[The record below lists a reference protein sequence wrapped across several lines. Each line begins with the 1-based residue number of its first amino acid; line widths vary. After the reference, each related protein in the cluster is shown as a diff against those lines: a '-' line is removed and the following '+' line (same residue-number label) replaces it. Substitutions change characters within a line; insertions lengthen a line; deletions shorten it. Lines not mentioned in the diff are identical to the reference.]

1 MKKRLLAIVMTM
13 AMALSLF
20 PVTALADGAD
30 TGSQPAGQVQEDPD
44 LGNTGGGGD
53 DPLPGDGPDEG
64 DDPTLP
70 GGGPDEGNDPTLPG
84 DGPDEGDDPS
94 LPEDKDPSLPPPN
107 NTIPMADLAVAAVDD
122 SVTMNG
128 TPYDSLSEALKA
140 VSSSENAVIS
150 LPSGEHTIDSVTFEN
165 GEHVTILGNGESETT
180 ISVNG
185 QVAFHLVNDDAS
197 LTLEDLTVVVNDNSK
212 NGARVVR
219 MVNGDDMSFSAENV
233 TFETPS
239 EAASTNNIALYINGA
254 WNESGLTQSSGVNVS
269 LTNFTYEDNSA
280 HSGLYFQNY
289 SDIDLS
295 VQQSSLTVDKYA
307 INIQANTAA
316 SIDISGCEI
325 QGWTAYYA
333 YSCNTNTTITDSILI
348 GINHFS
354 GPSNNFGTIV
364 LDGGELQDIPEGDS
378 GFGNTL
384 YITDSDIQAK
394 TTAGNYQ
401 VIVSCNY
408 GASANKIVFSDCTFQ
423 AEGTANGNDLIP
435 LYGSSGQGNQLIVDG
450 LSMNTDSE
458 NYLELIP
465 AAKIGDQ
472 GFGTLEAAVEAAD
485 GDTIVI
491 LTDVA
496 EDITIPKGKIL
507 TLDLNGQTLTNVSS
521 HTIVNQG
528 TLTILD
534 SAGGGVVDVVTH
546 GKAALYNYGTIT
558 EISGGMFTRSKET
571 QYPVSGGTAAN
582 SWYTVV
588 NGGVIEEIS
597 GGTFTT
603 GDGTSKALGN
613 LSSVIRNGVDDSAD
627 PHPGEIKLISGGT
640 FTGAANVLKNEPN
653 GKIGTITGGTFT
665 MDNQE
670 QHFWGGNN
678 VLQNYGTI
686 DSITGGAF
694 RAIGSSD
701 DGYLIAGQPNPAARY
716 GITNYGMI
724 GEMGGDV
731 SVSVAGNSRAVYVAY
746 SSSVGGTSS
755 LSITGGTYA
764 VTPAEGTE
772 QNTFPPAVIMANSA
786 QAALNIS
793 GGSFQ
798 GDIQTGTAHGLS
810 ISGGYFTA
818 DPTSY
823 LVSGKEAVA
832 SNQDG
837 YQYMVGTLALSQQTL
852 ALTKGGEAVL
862 SVNAE
867 PWGAVPASAVSWSS
881 DNEAVAAVDNGT
893 VTAAA
898 PGMATITAEVNGKSL
913 TCSVTVSYAGV
924 DGISLDRSALTLVSG
939 GSTALT
945 ATVSPSNADQT
956 VTWTSS
962 DEAVATVAQNGTVTA
977 VAAGEAII
985 TASAGAYRASCT
997 VTVTGADVDVLPST
1011 EPTETVDQLPDGLND
1026 EVKEAV
1032 NEAAGTVNA
1041 GSALSQAAQEQAG
1054 QLANSAEKDELLQ
1067 KGQSELGSEEIVLY
1081 TQTYL
1086 QVTTVDALTGT
1097 DGSINSVTLDI
1108 SPKGQVVASTAS
1120 TAGDINQGNSVVV
1133 KEIPQEDLNITGTA
1147 HVTLTLPDDFAS
1159 KTIYIKHQASNGR
1172 TYFYTAEADEG
1183 ANLTF
1188 STRHGFSPFTFSLTN
1203 EAAAQVEDVGYAD
1216 LQDAIDAVADGGTI
1230 TVLKDGLGTVTIQGS
1245 KTFTLVKGEDVD
1257 TLPTLVAAS
1266 GYRLTDHGNGSYTIS
1281 RRSSGGGSSGSATYT
1296 VSVDSSRHGDVTVS
1310 PKSASKGDT
1319 VTITVKPDDGYELD
1333 DLTVTDKD
1341 GDSIKLKDKG
1351 DGRFTFTMPAS
1362 KVTVEAV
1369 FTALEQEEEQPLF
1382 SDVAED
1388 DWYYDAVAYVA
1399 ENGIMSGTDG
1409 SRFSPNGTLTR
1420 AMLSQILYAM
1430 EDKPAVSGA
1439 ATFSD
1444 VAAGAWYSDA
1454 VNWTAAQGIVAG
1466 MGENSFAPD
1475 APVTR
1480 EQLSLILY
1488 GYARY
1493 KGYDT
1498 SASVSLSGYADRDSV
1513 AVWAADSM
1521 GWAVSEGLISG
1532 RPGGYLDPAG
1542 TATRAE
1548 VAQILMNFCEDLAR

>member
-13 AMALSLF
+13 AMALSLL

-53 DPLPGDGPDEG
+53 DPLPGDGPNEG

-84 DGPDEGDDPS
+84 DGPDEGNDPTLPGDGPDAGDAPS
-94 LPEDKDPSLPPPN
+94 LPGDENPVVLPTDDTQLYAGAAKVAVIGTTEYETLDAALSAAENDDTITLTDNAEISFSFPEGVKTLTIDLGKNTLTLTN
-107 NTIPMADLAVAAVDD
+107 NTSILLADGKSLTIQNGNLVSKPLENPTVTAFNIQSGSSIKLDNVTYDCTGSALYPQGNAAKVTVIDSTITADVYAVATNAGQTDNYDVVIDLKDSTFQARLPSELSKGDSCPVMINIPGKLTMDSCTVIGGRQGVLVRGGTAKISNTDIQLNATYIDGKDKYLDGNWGSGNEVPMAALVVGNRSNAYNYPTDCTL
-122 SVTMNG
+122 SNVTVTATSGYTG
-128 TPYDSLSEALKA
+128 TYVYGMSDEGREVTFNYDASTELGTLVTEGEVSTDNVEGSIGSYATISEALKA
-140 VSSSENAVIS
+140 GETSVKLLHDLSEDVVISEN
-150 LPSGEHTIDSVTFEN
+150 
-165 GEHVTILGNGESETT
+165 
-180 ISVNG
+180 
-185 QVAFHLVNDDAS
+185 
-197 LTLEDLTVVVNDNSK
+197 
-212 NGARVVR
+212 
-219 MVNGDDMSFSAENV
+219 
-233 TFETPS
+233 
-239 EAASTNNIALYINGA
+239 ST
-254 WNESGLTQSSGVNVS
+254 
-269 LTNFTYEDNSA
+269 
-280 HSGLYFQNY
+280 
-289 SDIDLS
+289 
-295 VQQSSLTVDKYA
+295 
-307 INIQANTAA
+307 
-316 SIDISGCEI
+316 
-325 QGWTAYYA
+325 
-333 YSCNTNTTITDSILI
+333 
-348 GINHFS
+348 
-354 GPSNNFGTIV
+354 
-364 LDGGELQDIPEGDS
+364 
-378 GFGNTL
+378 
-384 YITDSDIQAK
+384 
-394 TTAGNYQ
+394 
-401 VIVSCNY
+401 
-408 GASANKIVFSDCTFQ
+408 
-423 AEGTANGNDLIP
+423 
-435 LYGSSGQGNQLIVDG
+435 
-450 LSMNTDSE
+450 
-458 NYLELIP
+458 
-465 AAKIGDQ
+465 
-472 GFGTLEAAVEAAD
+472 
-485 GDTIVI
+485 
-491 LTDVA
+491 
-496 EDITIPKGKIL
+496 L

-528 TLTILD
+528 ALTILD

-755 LSITGGTYA
+755 LNITGGTYA

-823 LVSGKEAVA
+823 LVSGKDAVA

-898 PGMATITAEVNGKSL
+898 PGTATITAEVNGKSL

-962 DEAVATVAQNGTVTA
+962 DEAVATVAQDGTVTA

-1011 EPTETVDQLPDGLND
+1011 EPTETEDQLPDGLND

-1203 EAAAQVEDVGYAD
+1203 EAAAQVGDVGYAD

-1230 TVLKDGLGTVTIQGS
+1230 TVMRDGLGTVTIQGS

-1310 PKSASKGDT
+1310 PKSASKGTT

-1333 DLTVTDKD
+1333 ELTVTDKD

-1444 VAAGAWYSDA
+1444 VAAGAWYADA

>member
-13 AMALSLF
+13 AMALSLL

-53 DPLPGDGPDEG
+53 DPLPGDGPNEG

-84 DGPDEGDDPS
+84 DGPDEGNDPTLPGDGPDAGDAPS
-94 LPEDKDPSLPPPN
+94 LPGDENPVVLPTDDTQLYAGAAKVAVIGTTEYETLDAALSAAENDDTITLTDNAEISFSFPEGVKTLTIDLGKNTLTLTN
-107 NTIPMADLAVAAVDD
+107 NTSILLADGKSLTIQNGNLVSKPLENPTITAFNIQSGSSIKLDNVTYDCTGSALYPQGNAAKVTVIDSTITADVYAVATNAGQTDNYDVVIDLKDSTFQARLPSELSKGDSCPVMINIPGKLTMDSCTVIGGRQGVLVWGGTAKISNTDIQLNATYIDGKDKYLDGNWGSGNEVPMAALVVGNRSNAYNYPTDCTL
-122 SVTMNG
+122 SNVTVTATSGYTG
-128 TPYDSLSEALKA
+128 TYVYGMSDEGREVTFNYDASTELGTLVTKGEVSTDNVEGSIGSYATISEALKA
-140 VSSSENAVIS
+140 GETSVKLLHDLSEDVVISEN
-150 LPSGEHTIDSVTFEN
+150 
-165 GEHVTILGNGESETT
+165 
-180 ISVNG
+180 
-185 QVAFHLVNDDAS
+185 
-197 LTLEDLTVVVNDNSK
+197 
-212 NGARVVR
+212 
-219 MVNGDDMSFSAENV
+219 
-233 TFETPS
+233 
-239 EAASTNNIALYINGA
+239 ST
-254 WNESGLTQSSGVNVS
+254 
-269 LTNFTYEDNSA
+269 
-280 HSGLYFQNY
+280 
-289 SDIDLS
+289 
-295 VQQSSLTVDKYA
+295 
-307 INIQANTAA
+307 
-316 SIDISGCEI
+316 
-325 QGWTAYYA
+325 
-333 YSCNTNTTITDSILI
+333 
-348 GINHFS
+348 
-354 GPSNNFGTIV
+354 
-364 LDGGELQDIPEGDS
+364 
-378 GFGNTL
+378 
-384 YITDSDIQAK
+384 
-394 TTAGNYQ
+394 
-401 VIVSCNY
+401 
-408 GASANKIVFSDCTFQ
+408 
-423 AEGTANGNDLIP
+423 
-435 LYGSSGQGNQLIVDG
+435 
-450 LSMNTDSE
+450 
-458 NYLELIP
+458 
-465 AAKIGDQ
+465 
-472 GFGTLEAAVEAAD
+472 
-485 GDTIVI
+485 
-491 LTDVA
+491 
-496 EDITIPKGKIL
+496 L
-507 TLDLNGQTLTNVSS
+507 TLDLNGQALTNVSS

-755 LSITGGTYA
+755 LNITGGTYA

-823 LVSGKEAVA
+823 LVSGKDAVA

-898 PGMATITAEVNGKSL
+898 PGTATITAEVNGKSL

-962 DEAVATVAQNGTVTA
+962 DEAVATVAQDGTVTA

-1011 EPTETVDQLPDGLND
+1011 EPTETEDQLPDGLND

-1203 EAAAQVEDVGYAD
+1203 EAAAQVGDVGYAD

-1230 TVLKDGLGTVTIQGS
+1230 TVMKDGLGTVTIQGS

-1310 PKSASKGDT
+1310 PKSASKGTT

-1333 DLTVTDKD
+1333 ELTVTDKD

-1444 VAAGAWYSDA
+1444 VAAGAWYADA

>member
-13 AMALSLF
+13 AMALSLL

-53 DPLPGDGPDEG
+53 DPLPGDGPNEG

-84 DGPDEGDDPS
+84 DGPDEGNDPTLPGDGPDAGDAPS
-94 LPEDKDPSLPPPN
+94 LPGDENPVVLPTDDTQLYAGAAKVAVIGTTEYETLDAALSAAENDDTITLTDNAEISFSFPEGVKTLTIDLGKNTLTLTN
-107 NTIPMADLAVAAVDD
+107 NTSILLADGKSLTIQNGNLVSKPLENPTVTAFNIQSGSSIKLDNVTYDCTGSALYPQGNAAKVTVIDSTITADVYAVATNAGQTDNYDVVIDLKDSTFQARLPSELSKGDSCPVMINIPGKLTMDSCTVIGGRQGVLVRGGTAKISNTDIQLNATYIDGKDKYLDGNWGSGNEVPMAALVVGNRSNAYNYPTDCTL
-122 SVTMNG
+122 SNVTVTATSGYTG
-128 TPYDSLSEALKA
+128 TYVYGMSDEGREVTFNYDASTELGTLVTEGEVSTDNVEGSIGSYATISEALKA
-140 VSSSENAVIS
+140 GETSVKLLHDLSEDVVISEN
-150 LPSGEHTIDSVTFEN
+150 
-165 GEHVTILGNGESETT
+165 
-180 ISVNG
+180 
-185 QVAFHLVNDDAS
+185 
-197 LTLEDLTVVVNDNSK
+197 
-212 NGARVVR
+212 
-219 MVNGDDMSFSAENV
+219 
-233 TFETPS
+233 
-239 EAASTNNIALYINGA
+239 ST
-254 WNESGLTQSSGVNVS
+254 
-269 LTNFTYEDNSA
+269 
-280 HSGLYFQNY
+280 
-289 SDIDLS
+289 
-295 VQQSSLTVDKYA
+295 
-307 INIQANTAA
+307 
-316 SIDISGCEI
+316 
-325 QGWTAYYA
+325 
-333 YSCNTNTTITDSILI
+333 
-348 GINHFS
+348 
-354 GPSNNFGTIV
+354 
-364 LDGGELQDIPEGDS
+364 
-378 GFGNTL
+378 
-384 YITDSDIQAK
+384 
-394 TTAGNYQ
+394 
-401 VIVSCNY
+401 
-408 GASANKIVFSDCTFQ
+408 
-423 AEGTANGNDLIP
+423 
-435 LYGSSGQGNQLIVDG
+435 
-450 LSMNTDSE
+450 
-458 NYLELIP
+458 
-465 AAKIGDQ
+465 
-472 GFGTLEAAVEAAD
+472 
-485 GDTIVI
+485 
-491 LTDVA
+491 
-496 EDITIPKGKIL
+496 L

-528 TLTILD
+528 ALTILD

-755 LSITGGTYA
+755 LNITGGTYA

-823 LVSGKEAVA
+823 LVSGKDAVA

-898 PGMATITAEVNGKSL
+898 PGTATITAEVNGKSL

-962 DEAVATVAQNGTVTA
+962 DEAVATVAQDGTVTA

-1011 EPTETVDQLPDGLND
+1011 EPTETEDQLPDGLND

-1203 EAAAQVEDVGYAD
+1203 EAAAQVGDVGYAD

-1230 TVLKDGLGTVTIQGS
+1230 TVMKDGLGTVTIQGS

-1310 PKSASKGDT
+1310 PKSASKGTT

-1333 DLTVTDKD
+1333 ELTVTDKD

-1444 VAAGAWYSDA
+1444 VAAGAWYADA

>member
-13 AMALSLF
+13 AMALSLL

-30 TGSQPAGQVQEDPD
+30 IGSQPAGQVQEDPD

-53 DPLPGDGPDEG
+53 DPLPGDGPNEG
-64 DDPTLP
+64 D
-70 GGGPDEGNDPTLPG
+70 DPTLPG
-84 DGPDEGDDPS
+84 DGPDEGTDPTLPGDGPDKGNDPS
-94 LPEDKDPSLPPPN
+94 LPGDGPDAGDDPSVEGVLTAATSDAIAAIGDTEYTTLEEFANALKGIKSETETKVELLSDLVNYNYDKVVDLSLPSNVTLEGNN
-107 NTIPMADLAVAAVDD
+107 NTIEGNIKVTVQKDASNVTIQNAMFKDIHNNVDVG
-122 SVTMNG
+122 SGGNYGFNNKTGNLTAIYGSGLTG
-128 TPYDSLSEALKA
+128 TF
-140 VSSSENAVIS
+140 
-150 LPSGEHTIDSVTFEN
+150 TITGCTFEN
-165 GEHVTILGNGESETT
+165 V
-180 ISVNG
+180 
-185 QVAFHLVNDDAS
+185 DWDAIQITP
-197 LTLEDLTVVVNDNSK
+197 LK
-212 NGARVVR
+212 GA
-219 MVNGDDMSFSAENV
+219 
-233 TFETPS
+233 
-239 EAASTNNIALYINGA
+239 NI
-254 WNESGLTQSSGVNVS
+254 
-269 LTNFTYEDNSA
+269 
-280 HSGLYFQNY
+280 
-289 SDIDLS
+289 
-295 VQQSSLTVDKYA
+295 
-307 INIQANTAA
+307 
-316 SIDISGCEI
+316 
-325 QGWTAYYA
+325 
-333 YSCNTNTTITDSILI
+333 TITDNIFRTDAECQTVRFIHVESAQNTDFSICATRNKFFGVEALNQTGLEVYYPVNADKVNLSGNYMDAPMAVCI
-348 GINHFS
+348 GTGGTS
-354 GPSNNFGTIV
+354 YNNAWQKACPFKDEN
-364 LDGGELQDIPEGDS
+364 LDEDIMPIAMREVS
-378 GFGNTL
+378 
-384 YITDSDIQAK
+384 
-394 TTAGNYQ
+394 AGNR
-401 VIVSCNY
+401 
-408 GASANKIVFSDCTFQ
+408 
-423 AEGTANGNDLIP
+423 
-435 LYGSSGQGNQLIVDG
+435 LYLTEDEV
-450 LSMNTDSE
+450 
-458 NYLELIP
+458 
-465 AAKIGDQ
+465 
-472 GFGTLEAAVEAAD
+472 AAD
-485 GDTIVI
+485 GVKVLAGENCYDTISAAISAASGSSIQVK
-491 LTDVA
+491 LLNDLK
-496 EDITIPKGKIL
+496 EDITIPEGKTL
-507 TLDLNGQTLTNVSS
+507 TLDLNGQTLTNASS

-546 GKAALYNYGTIT
+546 GKAALYNKGAI
-558 EISGGMFTRSKET
+558 
-571 QYPVSGGTAAN
+571 P
-582 SWYTVV
+582 
-588 NGGVIEEIS
+588 EIS
-597 GGTFTT
+597 GGTFTRSKEAGTTEGGNGNSWYTVYNAGTIEKIT
-603 GDGTSKALGN
+603 GGTFENSGTF
-613 LSSVIRNGVDDSAD
+613 SSMLVNGWNN
-627 PHPGEIKLISGGT
+627 PGPAVQGYIGTISGGT
-640 FTGAANVLKNEPN
+640 FTGGSITIKNDDG
-653 GKIGTITGGTFT
+653 GKIDKICGDAVITNETQTAIQNTSTIGEISGGTISGGGRAIYNSSWKDGAEEYIGTITIKDGAVIKGGINNT
-665 MDNQE
+665 N
-670 QHFWGGNN
+670 WGGSSNT
-678 VLQNYGTI
+678 VTQFAKTTI
-686 DSITGGAF
+686 EGGK
-694 RAIGSSD
+694 ISGSLTD
-701 DGYLIAGQPNPAARY
+701 DG
-716 GITNYGMI
+716 
-724 GEMGGDV
+724 
-731 SVSVAGNSRAVYVAY
+731 
-746 SSSVGGTSS
+746 
-755 LSITGGTYA
+755 LSA
-764 VTPAEGTE
+764 
-772 QNTFPPAVIMANSA
+772 
-786 QAALNIS
+786 S
-793 GGSFQ
+793 GCQ
-798 GDIQTGTAHGLS
+798 IV

-823 LVSGKEAVA
+823 LVSGKDAVA

-898 PGMATITAEVNGKSL
+898 PGTATITAEVNGKSL

-962 DEAVATVAQNGTVTA
+962 DEAVATVAQDGTVTA

-1054 QLANSAEKDELLQ
+1054 QLADSAEKDELLQ

-1310 PKSASKGDT
+1310 PKSASKGTT

-1333 DLTVTDKD
+1333 ELTVTDKD

-1409 SRFSPNGTLTR
+1409 SCFSPNGTLTR

-1444 VAAGAWYSDA
+1444 VAAGAWYADA

>member
-13 AMALSLF
+13 AMALSLL

-53 DPLPGDGPDEG
+53 DPLPGDGPNEG

-84 DGPDEGDDPS
+84 DGPDAGDAPS
-94 LPEDKDPSLPPPN
+94 LPGDENPVVLPTDDTQLYAGAAKVAVIGTTEYETLDAALSAAENDDTITLTDNAEISFSFPEGVKTLTIDLGKNTLTLTN
-107 NTIPMADLAVAAVDD
+107 NTSILLADGKSLTIQNGNLVSKPLENPTVTAFNIQSGSSIKLDNVTYDCTGSALYPQGNAAKVTVIDSTITADVYAVATNAGQTDNYDVVIDLKDSTFQARLPSELSKGDSCPVMINIPGKLTMDSCTVIGGRQGVLVRGGTAKISNTDIQLNATYIDGKDKYLDGNWGSGNEVPMAALVVGNRSNAYNYPTDCTL
-122 SVTMNG
+122 SNVTVTATSGYTG
-128 TPYDSLSEALKA
+128 TYVYGMSDEGREVTFNYDASTELGTLVTEGEVSTDNVEGSIGSYATISEALKA
-140 VSSSENAVIS
+140 GETSVKLLHDLSEDVVISEN
-150 LPSGEHTIDSVTFEN
+150 
-165 GEHVTILGNGESETT
+165 
-180 ISVNG
+180 
-185 QVAFHLVNDDAS
+185 
-197 LTLEDLTVVVNDNSK
+197 
-212 NGARVVR
+212 
-219 MVNGDDMSFSAENV
+219 
-233 TFETPS
+233 
-239 EAASTNNIALYINGA
+239 ST
-254 WNESGLTQSSGVNVS
+254 
-269 LTNFTYEDNSA
+269 
-280 HSGLYFQNY
+280 
-289 SDIDLS
+289 
-295 VQQSSLTVDKYA
+295 
-307 INIQANTAA
+307 
-316 SIDISGCEI
+316 
-325 QGWTAYYA
+325 
-333 YSCNTNTTITDSILI
+333 
-348 GINHFS
+348 
-354 GPSNNFGTIV
+354 
-364 LDGGELQDIPEGDS
+364 
-378 GFGNTL
+378 
-384 YITDSDIQAK
+384 
-394 TTAGNYQ
+394 
-401 VIVSCNY
+401 
-408 GASANKIVFSDCTFQ
+408 
-423 AEGTANGNDLIP
+423 
-435 LYGSSGQGNQLIVDG
+435 
-450 LSMNTDSE
+450 
-458 NYLELIP
+458 
-465 AAKIGDQ
+465 
-472 GFGTLEAAVEAAD
+472 
-485 GDTIVI
+485 
-491 LTDVA
+491 
-496 EDITIPKGKIL
+496 L
-507 TLDLNGQTLTNVSS
+507 TLDLNGQTMTNVSS

-528 TLTILD
+528 ALTILD

-755 LSITGGTYA
+755 LNITGGTYA

-823 LVSGKEAVA
+823 LVSGKDAVA

-898 PGMATITAEVNGKSL
+898 PGTATITAEVNGKSL

-962 DEAVATVAQNGTVTA
+962 DEAVATVAQDGTVTA

-1011 EPTETVDQLPDGLND
+1011 EPTETEDQLPDGLND

-1203 EAAAQVEDVGYAD
+1203 EAAAQVGDVGYAD

-1230 TVLKDGLGTVTIQGS
+1230 TVMKDGLGTVTIQGS

-1310 PKSASKGDT
+1310 PKSASKGTT

-1333 DLTVTDKD
+1333 ELTVTDKD

-1444 VAAGAWYSDA
+1444 VAAGAWYADA

>member
-1 MKKRLLAIVMTM
+1 MVNYNYDKVVD
-13 AMALSLF
+13 LSL
-20 PVTALADGAD
+20 PSNVTL
-30 TGSQPAGQVQEDPD
+30 
-44 LGNTGGGGD
+44 
-53 DPLPGDGPDEG
+53 
-64 DDPTLP
+64 
-70 GGGPDEGNDPTLPG
+70 EGN
-84 DGPDEGDDPS
+84 
-94 LPEDKDPSLPPPN
+94 N
-107 NTIPMADLAVAAVDD
+107 NTIEGNIKVTVQKDASNVTIQNAMFKDIHNNVDVG
-122 SVTMNG
+122 SGGNYGFNNKTGNLTAIYGSGLTG
-128 TPYDSLSEALKA
+128 TF
-140 VSSSENAVIS
+140 
-150 LPSGEHTIDSVTFEN
+150 TITGCTFEN
-165 GEHVTILGNGESETT
+165 V
-180 ISVNG
+180 
-185 QVAFHLVNDDAS
+185 DWDAIQITP
-197 LTLEDLTVVVNDNSK
+197 LK
-212 NGARVVR
+212 GA
-219 MVNGDDMSFSAENV
+219 
-233 TFETPS
+233 
-239 EAASTNNIALYINGA
+239 NI
-254 WNESGLTQSSGVNVS
+254 
-269 LTNFTYEDNSA
+269 
-280 HSGLYFQNY
+280 
-289 SDIDLS
+289 
-295 VQQSSLTVDKYA
+295 
-307 INIQANTAA
+307 
-316 SIDISGCEI
+316 
-325 QGWTAYYA
+325 
-333 YSCNTNTTITDSILI
+333 TITDNIFRTDAECQTVRFIHVESAQNTDFSICATRNKFFGVEALNQTGLEVYYPVNADKVNLSGNYMDAPMAVCI
-348 GINHFS
+348 GTGGTS
-354 GPSNNFGTIV
+354 YNNAWQKACPFKDEN
-364 LDGGELQDIPEGDS
+364 LEEDIMPIAMREVS
-378 GFGNTL
+378 
-384 YITDSDIQAK
+384 
-394 TTAGNYQ
+394 AGNR
-401 VIVSCNY
+401 
-408 GASANKIVFSDCTFQ
+408 
-423 AEGTANGNDLIP
+423 
-435 LYGSSGQGNQLIVDG
+435 LYLTEDEV
-450 LSMNTDSE
+450 
-458 NYLELIP
+458 
-465 AAKIGDQ
+465 
-472 GFGTLEAAVEAAD
+472 AAD
-485 GDTIVI
+485 GVKVLAGENCYDTISAAISAASGSSIQVK
-491 LTDVA
+491 LLNDLK
-496 EDITIPKGKIL
+496 EDITIPEGKTL
-507 TLDLNGQTLTNVSS
+507 TLDLNGQTLTNASS

-546 GKAALYNYGTIT
+546 GKAALYNKGAI
-558 EISGGMFTRSKET
+558 
-571 QYPVSGGTAAN
+571 P
-582 SWYTVV
+582 
-588 NGGVIEEIS
+588 EIS
-597 GGTFTT
+597 GGTFTRSKEAGTTEGGNGNSWYTVYNAGTIEKIT
-603 GDGTSKALGN
+603 GGTFENSGTF
-613 LSSVIRNGVDDSAD
+613 SSMLVNGWNN
-627 PHPGEIKLISGGT
+627 PGPAVQGYIGTISGGT
-640 FTGAANVLKNEPN
+640 FTGGSITIKNDDG
-653 GKIGTITGGTFT
+653 GKIDKICGDAVITNETQTAIQNTSTIGEISGGTISGGGRAIYNSSWKDGAEEYIGTITIKDGAVIKGGINNT
-665 MDNQE
+665 N
-670 QHFWGGNN
+670 WGGSSNT
-678 VLQNYGTI
+678 VTQFAKTTI
-686 DSITGGAF
+686 EGGK
-694 RAIGSSD
+694 ISGSLTD
-701 DGYLIAGQPNPAARY
+701 DG
-716 GITNYGMI
+716 
-724 GEMGGDV
+724 
-731 SVSVAGNSRAVYVAY
+731 
-746 SSSVGGTSS
+746 
-755 LSITGGTYA
+755 LSA
-764 VTPAEGTE
+764 
-772 QNTFPPAVIMANSA
+772 
-786 QAALNIS
+786 S
-793 GGSFQ
+793 GCQ
-798 GDIQTGTAHGLS
+798 IV

-823 LVSGKEAVA
+823 LVSGKDAVA

-898 PGMATITAEVNGKSL
+898 PGTATITAEVNGKSL

-962 DEAVATVAQNGTVTA
+962 DEAVATVAQDGTVTA

-1011 EPTETVDQLPDGLND
+1011 EPTETEDQLPDGLND

-1041 GSALSQAAQEQAG
+1041 DSALSQAAQEQAG
-1054 QLANSAEKDELLQ
+1054 QLADSAEKDELLQ

-1203 EAAAQVEDVGYAD
+1203 EAAAQVGDVGYAD

-1296 VSVDSSRHGDVTVS
+1296 VSVDSSRHGDITVS
-1310 PKSASKGDT
+1310 PKSASKGTT

-1333 DLTVTDKD
+1333 ELTVTDKD

-1444 VAAGAWYSDA
+1444 VAAGAWYADA

>member
-13 AMALSLF
+13 AMALSLL

-53 DPLPGDGPDEG
+53 DPLPGDGPNEG
-64 DDPTLP
+64 DDPPLP
-70 GGGPDEGNDPTLPG
+70 GDGPDEGNDPTLPG
-84 DGPDEGDDPS
+84 DGPDEGNDPTLPGDGPDAGDAPS
-94 LPEDKDPSLPPPN
+94 LPGDENPVVLPTDDTQLYAGAAKVAVIGTTEYETLDAALSAAENDDTITLTDNAEISFSFPEGVKTLTIDLGKNTLTLTN
-107 NTIPMADLAVAAVDD
+107 NTSILLADGKSLTIQNGNLVSKPLENPTVTAFNIQSGSSIKLDNVTYDCTGSALYPQGNAAKVTVIDSTITADVYAVATNAGQTDNYDVVIDLKDSTFQARLPSELSKGDSCPVMINIPGKLTMDSCTVIGGRQGVLVRGGTAKISNTDIQLNATYIDGKDKYLDGNWGSGNEVPMAALVVGNRSNAYNYPTDCTL
-122 SVTMNG
+122 SNVTVTATSGYTG
-128 TPYDSLSEALKA
+128 TYVYGMSDEGREVTFNYDASTELGTLVTEGEVSTDNVEGSIGSYATISEALKA
-140 VSSSENAVIS
+140 GETSVKLLHDLSEDVVISEN
-150 LPSGEHTIDSVTFEN
+150 
-165 GEHVTILGNGESETT
+165 
-180 ISVNG
+180 
-185 QVAFHLVNDDAS
+185 
-197 LTLEDLTVVVNDNSK
+197 
-212 NGARVVR
+212 
-219 MVNGDDMSFSAENV
+219 
-233 TFETPS
+233 
-239 EAASTNNIALYINGA
+239 ST
-254 WNESGLTQSSGVNVS
+254 
-269 LTNFTYEDNSA
+269 
-280 HSGLYFQNY
+280 
-289 SDIDLS
+289 
-295 VQQSSLTVDKYA
+295 
-307 INIQANTAA
+307 
-316 SIDISGCEI
+316 
-325 QGWTAYYA
+325 
-333 YSCNTNTTITDSILI
+333 
-348 GINHFS
+348 
-354 GPSNNFGTIV
+354 
-364 LDGGELQDIPEGDS
+364 
-378 GFGNTL
+378 
-384 YITDSDIQAK
+384 
-394 TTAGNYQ
+394 
-401 VIVSCNY
+401 
-408 GASANKIVFSDCTFQ
+408 
-423 AEGTANGNDLIP
+423 
-435 LYGSSGQGNQLIVDG
+435 
-450 LSMNTDSE
+450 
-458 NYLELIP
+458 
-465 AAKIGDQ
+465 
-472 GFGTLEAAVEAAD
+472 
-485 GDTIVI
+485 
-491 LTDVA
+491 
-496 EDITIPKGKIL
+496 L
-507 TLDLNGQTLTNVSS
+507 TLDLNGQALTNVSS

-528 TLTILD
+528 ALTILD

-613 LSSVIRNGVDDSAD
+613 LSSVIRNGVDDSAV

-755 LSITGGTYA
+755 LNITGGTYA

-823 LVSGKEAVA
+823 LVSGKDAVA

-898 PGMATITAEVNGKSL
+898 PGTATITAEVNGKSL

-962 DEAVATVAQNGTVTA
+962 DEAVATVAQDGTVTA

-1011 EPTETVDQLPDGLND
+1011 EPTETEDQLPDGLDD

-1054 QLANSAEKDELLQ
+1054 QLADSAEKDELLQ

-1310 PKSASKGDT
+1310 PKSASKGTT

-1333 DLTVTDKD
+1333 ELTVTDKD

-1444 VAAGAWYSDA
+1444 VAAGAWYADA

>member
-13 AMALSLF
+13 AMALSLL

-30 TGSQPAGQVQEDPD
+30 ISSQPAGQVQEDPD

-53 DPLPGDGPDEG
+53 DPLPGDDPNEG

-70 GGGPDEGNDPTLPG
+70 GDGPDEGNDPTLPG
-84 DGPDEGDDPS
+84 DGPDEGNDPTLPGDGPDEGNDPSLPGDGPDAGDDPS
-94 LPEDKDPSLPPPN
+94 LPGDENPVVLPTDDTQLYAGAAKVAVIGTTEYETLDAALSAAENDDTITLTDNAEISFSFPEGVKTLTIDLGKNTLTLTN
-107 NTIPMADLAVAAVDD
+107 NTSILLADGKSLTIQNGNLVSKPLENPTVTAFNIQSGSSIKLDNVTYDCTGSALYPQGNAAKVTVIDSTITADVYAVATNEGQTDNYDVVIDLKDSTFQARLPSELSKGDSCPVMINIPGKLTMDSCTVIGGRQGVLVRGGTAKISNTDIQLNATYIDGKDKYLDGNWGSGNEVPMAALVVGNRSNAYNYPTDCTL
-122 SVTMNG
+122 SNVTVTATSGYTG
-128 TPYDSLSEALKA
+128 TYVYGMSDEGREVTFNYDASTELGTLVTEGEVSTDNVEGSIGSYATISEALKA
-140 VSSSENAVIS
+140 GETSVKLLHNISEDVVISEN
-150 LPSGEHTIDSVTFEN
+150 
-165 GEHVTILGNGESETT
+165 
-180 ISVNG
+180 
-185 QVAFHLVNDDAS
+185 
-197 LTLEDLTVVVNDNSK
+197 
-212 NGARVVR
+212 
-219 MVNGDDMSFSAENV
+219 
-233 TFETPS
+233 
-239 EAASTNNIALYINGA
+239 ST
-254 WNESGLTQSSGVNVS
+254 
-269 LTNFTYEDNSA
+269 
-280 HSGLYFQNY
+280 
-289 SDIDLS
+289 
-295 VQQSSLTVDKYA
+295 
-307 INIQANTAA
+307 
-316 SIDISGCEI
+316 
-325 QGWTAYYA
+325 
-333 YSCNTNTTITDSILI
+333 
-348 GINHFS
+348 
-354 GPSNNFGTIV
+354 
-364 LDGGELQDIPEGDS
+364 
-378 GFGNTL
+378 
-384 YITDSDIQAK
+384 
-394 TTAGNYQ
+394 
-401 VIVSCNY
+401 
-408 GASANKIVFSDCTFQ
+408 
-423 AEGTANGNDLIP
+423 
-435 LYGSSGQGNQLIVDG
+435 
-450 LSMNTDSE
+450 
-458 NYLELIP
+458 
-465 AAKIGDQ
+465 
-472 GFGTLEAAVEAAD
+472 
-485 GDTIVI
+485 
-491 LTDVA
+491 
-496 EDITIPKGKIL
+496 L

-528 TLTILD
+528 ALTILD

-755 LSITGGTYA
+755 LNITGGTYA

-823 LVSGKEAVA
+823 LVSGKDAVA

-898 PGMATITAEVNGKSL
+898 PGTATITAEVNGKSL

-962 DEAVATVAQNGTVTA
+962 DEAVATVAQDGTVTA

-1011 EPTETVDQLPDGLND
+1011 EPTETEDQLPDGLND

-1041 GSALSQAAQEQAG
+1041 DSALSQAAQEQAG
-1054 QLANSAEKDELLQ
+1054 QLADSAEKDELLQ

-1203 EAAAQVEDVGYAD
+1203 EAAAQVGDVGYAD

-1310 PKSASKGDT
+1310 PKSASKGTT

-1333 DLTVTDKD
+1333 ELTVTDKD

-1409 SRFSPNGTLTR
+1409 SCFSPNGTLTR

-1444 VAAGAWYSDA
+1444 VAAGAWYADA

>member
-13 AMALSLF
+13 AMALSLL

-30 TGSQPAGQVQEDPD
+30 IGSQPAGQVQEDPD

-53 DPLPGDGPDEG
+53 DPLPGDGPNEG
-64 DDPTLP
+64 DDPSLP
-70 GGGPDEGNDPTLPG
+70 GDGPDEGNDPTLPG
-84 DGPDEGDDPS
+84 DGPDEGNDPSLPGDGPDAGDDPS
-94 LPEDKDPSLPPPN
+94 LPGDENPVVLPTDDTQLYAGAAKVAVIGTTEYETLDAALSAAENDDTITLTDNAEISFSFPKSVKTLTIDLGKNTLTLTN
-107 NTIPMADLAVAAVDD
+107 NTSILLADGKSLTIQNGNLVSKPLENPTVTAFNIQSGSSIKLDNVTYDCTGSALYPQGKAAKVTVIDSTITADVYAVATNAGQTDNYDVVIDLKDSTFQARLPSELSKGDSCPVMINIPGKLTMDSCTVIGGRQGVLVRGGTAKISNTDIQLNATYIDGKDKYLDGNWGSGNEVPMAALVVGNRSNAYNYPTDCTL
-122 SVTMNG
+122 SNVTVTATSGYTG
-128 TPYDSLSEALKA
+128 TYVYGMSDEGREVTFNYDASTELGTLVTEGEVSTDNVEGSIGSYATISEALKA
-140 VSSSENAVIS
+140 GETSVKLLHNISEDVVISEN
-150 LPSGEHTIDSVTFEN
+150 
-165 GEHVTILGNGESETT
+165 
-180 ISVNG
+180 
-185 QVAFHLVNDDAS
+185 
-197 LTLEDLTVVVNDNSK
+197 
-212 NGARVVR
+212 
-219 MVNGDDMSFSAENV
+219 
-233 TFETPS
+233 
-239 EAASTNNIALYINGA
+239 ST
-254 WNESGLTQSSGVNVS
+254 
-269 LTNFTYEDNSA
+269 
-280 HSGLYFQNY
+280 
-289 SDIDLS
+289 
-295 VQQSSLTVDKYA
+295 
-307 INIQANTAA
+307 
-316 SIDISGCEI
+316 
-325 QGWTAYYA
+325 
-333 YSCNTNTTITDSILI
+333 
-348 GINHFS
+348 
-354 GPSNNFGTIV
+354 
-364 LDGGELQDIPEGDS
+364 
-378 GFGNTL
+378 
-384 YITDSDIQAK
+384 
-394 TTAGNYQ
+394 
-401 VIVSCNY
+401 
-408 GASANKIVFSDCTFQ
+408 
-423 AEGTANGNDLIP
+423 
-435 LYGSSGQGNQLIVDG
+435 
-450 LSMNTDSE
+450 
-458 NYLELIP
+458 
-465 AAKIGDQ
+465 
-472 GFGTLEAAVEAAD
+472 
-485 GDTIVI
+485 
-491 LTDVA
+491 
-496 EDITIPKGKIL
+496 L

-528 TLTILD
+528 ALTILD

-746 SSSVGGTSS
+746 SSSVGGTNS
-755 LSITGGTYA
+755 LNITGGTYA

-798 GDIQTGTAHGLS
+798 GDIQTGTTHGLS

-823 LVSGKEAVA
+823 LVSGKDAVA

-898 PGMATITAEVNGKSL
+898 PGTATITAEVNGKSL

-962 DEAVATVAQNGTVTA
+962 DEAVATVAQDGTVTA

-1011 EPTETVDQLPDGLND
+1011 KPTETEDQLPDGLND

-1041 GSALSQAAQEQAG
+1041 DSALSQAAQEQAG
-1054 QLANSAEKDELLQ
+1054 QLADSAEKDELLQ

-1444 VAAGAWYSDA
+1444 VAAGAWYADA

>member
-13 AMALSLF
+13 AMALSLL

-30 TGSQPAGQVQEDPD
+30 ISSQPAGQVQEDPD

-53 DPLPGDGPDEG
+53 DPLPGDDPNEG

-70 GGGPDEGNDPTLPG
+70 GDGPDEGNDPTLPG
-84 DGPDEGDDPS
+84 DGPDEGNDPSLPGDGPDAGDDPS
-94 LPEDKDPSLPPPN
+94 LPGDENPVVLPTDDTQLYAGAAKVAVIGTTEYETLDAALSAAENDDTITLTDNAEISFSFPEGVKTLTIDLGKNTLTLTN
-107 NTIPMADLAVAAVDD
+107 NTSILLADGKSLTIQNGNLVSKPLENPTVTAFNIQSGSSIKLDNVTYDCTGSALYPQGNAAKVTVIDSTITADVYAVATNAGQTDNYDVVIDLKDSTFQARLPSELSKGDSCPVMINIPGKLTMDSCTVIGGRQGVLVRGGTAKISNTDIQLNATYIDGKDKYLDGNWGSGNEVPMAALVVGNRSNAYNYPTDCTL
-122 SVTMNG
+122 SNVTVTATSGYTG
-128 TPYDSLSEALKA
+128 TYVYGMSDEGREVTFNYDASTELGTLVTEGEVSTDNVEGSIGSYATISEALKA
-140 VSSSENAVIS
+140 GETSVKLLHNISEDVVISEN
-150 LPSGEHTIDSVTFEN
+150 
-165 GEHVTILGNGESETT
+165 
-180 ISVNG
+180 
-185 QVAFHLVNDDAS
+185 
-197 LTLEDLTVVVNDNSK
+197 
-212 NGARVVR
+212 
-219 MVNGDDMSFSAENV
+219 
-233 TFETPS
+233 
-239 EAASTNNIALYINGA
+239 ST
-254 WNESGLTQSSGVNVS
+254 
-269 LTNFTYEDNSA
+269 
-280 HSGLYFQNY
+280 
-289 SDIDLS
+289 
-295 VQQSSLTVDKYA
+295 
-307 INIQANTAA
+307 
-316 SIDISGCEI
+316 
-325 QGWTAYYA
+325 
-333 YSCNTNTTITDSILI
+333 
-348 GINHFS
+348 
-354 GPSNNFGTIV
+354 
-364 LDGGELQDIPEGDS
+364 
-378 GFGNTL
+378 
-384 YITDSDIQAK
+384 
-394 TTAGNYQ
+394 
-401 VIVSCNY
+401 
-408 GASANKIVFSDCTFQ
+408 
-423 AEGTANGNDLIP
+423 
-435 LYGSSGQGNQLIVDG
+435 
-450 LSMNTDSE
+450 
-458 NYLELIP
+458 
-465 AAKIGDQ
+465 
-472 GFGTLEAAVEAAD
+472 
-485 GDTIVI
+485 
-491 LTDVA
+491 
-496 EDITIPKGKIL
+496 L

-528 TLTILD
+528 ALTILD

-640 FTGAANVLKNEPN
+640 FTGAANVLKNKPN

-755 LSITGGTYA
+755 LNITGGTYA

-823 LVSGKEAVA
+823 LVSGKDAVA

-898 PGMATITAEVNGKSL
+898 PGTATITAEVNGKSL

-962 DEAVATVAQNGTVTA
+962 DEAVATVAQDGTVTA

-1011 EPTETVDQLPDGLND
+1011 EPTETEDQLPDGLND

-1041 GSALSQAAQEQAG
+1041 DSALSQAAQEQAG
-1054 QLANSAEKDELLQ
+1054 QLADSAEKDELLQ

-1203 EAAAQVEDVGYAD
+1203 EAAAQVGDVGYAD

-1296 VSVDSSRHGDVTVS
+1296 VSVDSSRHGDITVS
-1310 PKSASKGDT
+1310 PKSASKGTT

-1333 DLTVTDKD
+1333 ELTVTDKD

-1444 VAAGAWYSDA
+1444 VAAGAWYADA

>member
-13 AMALSLF
+13 AMALSLL

-30 TGSQPAGQVQEDPD
+30 ISSQPAGQVQEDPD

-53 DPLPGDGPDEG
+53 DPLPGDDPNEG

-70 GGGPDEGNDPTLPG
+70 GDGPDEGNDPTLPG
-84 DGPDEGDDPS
+84 DGPDEGNDPSLPGDGPDAGDDPS
-94 LPEDKDPSLPPPN
+94 LPGDENPVVLPTDDTQLYAGAAKVAVIGTTEYETLDAALSAAENDDTITLTDNAEISFSFPEGVKTLTIDLGKNTLTLTNSTSILLADGKSLTIQNGNLVSKPLENPTVTAFNIQSGSSIKLDNVTYDCTGSALYPQGNAAKVTVIDSTITADVYAVATNAGQTDNYDVVIDLKDSTFQARLPSELSKGDSCPVMINIPGKLTMDSCTVIGGRQGVLVRGGTAKISNTDIQLNATYIDGKDKYLDGNWGSDN
-107 NTIPMADLAVAAVDD
+107 EVPMAALVVGNRSNAYNYPTDCTL
-122 SVTMNG
+122 SNVTVTATSGYTG
-128 TPYDSLSEALKA
+128 TYVYGMSDEGREVTFNYDASTELGTLVTEGEVSTDNVEGSIGSYATISEALKA
-140 VSSSENAVIS
+140 GETSVKLLHNISEDVVISEN
-150 LPSGEHTIDSVTFEN
+150 
-165 GEHVTILGNGESETT
+165 
-180 ISVNG
+180 
-185 QVAFHLVNDDAS
+185 
-197 LTLEDLTVVVNDNSK
+197 
-212 NGARVVR
+212 
-219 MVNGDDMSFSAENV
+219 
-233 TFETPS
+233 
-239 EAASTNNIALYINGA
+239 ST
-254 WNESGLTQSSGVNVS
+254 
-269 LTNFTYEDNSA
+269 
-280 HSGLYFQNY
+280 
-289 SDIDLS
+289 
-295 VQQSSLTVDKYA
+295 
-307 INIQANTAA
+307 
-316 SIDISGCEI
+316 
-325 QGWTAYYA
+325 
-333 YSCNTNTTITDSILI
+333 
-348 GINHFS
+348 
-354 GPSNNFGTIV
+354 
-364 LDGGELQDIPEGDS
+364 
-378 GFGNTL
+378 
-384 YITDSDIQAK
+384 
-394 TTAGNYQ
+394 
-401 VIVSCNY
+401 
-408 GASANKIVFSDCTFQ
+408 
-423 AEGTANGNDLIP
+423 
-435 LYGSSGQGNQLIVDG
+435 
-450 LSMNTDSE
+450 
-458 NYLELIP
+458 
-465 AAKIGDQ
+465 
-472 GFGTLEAAVEAAD
+472 
-485 GDTIVI
+485 
-491 LTDVA
+491 
-496 EDITIPKGKIL
+496 L

-528 TLTILD
+528 ALTILD

-755 LSITGGTYA
+755 LNITGGTYA

-823 LVSGKEAVA
+823 LVSGKDAVA

-898 PGMATITAEVNGKSL
+898 PGTATITAEVNGKSL

-962 DEAVATVAQNGTVTA
+962 DEAVATVAQDGTVTA

-1011 EPTETVDQLPDGLND
+1011 EPTETEDQLPDGLND

-1041 GSALSQAAQEQAG
+1041 DSALSQAAQEQAG
-1054 QLANSAEKDELLQ
+1054 QLADSAEKDELLQ

-1203 EAAAQVEDVGYAD
+1203 EAAAQVGDVGYAD

-1310 PKSASKGDT
+1310 PKSASKGTT

-1333 DLTVTDKD
+1333 ELTVTDKD

-1409 SRFSPNGTLTR
+1409 SCFSPNGTLTR

-1444 VAAGAWYSDA
+1444 VAAGAWYADA

>member
-13 AMALSLF
+13 AMALSLL
-20 PVTALADGAD
+20 PITALADSAD
-30 TGSQPAGQVQEDPD
+30 IGSQPAGQVQEDPD

-70 GGGPDEGNDPTLPG
+70 GDGPDEGNDPTLPG
-84 DGPDEGDDPS
+84 DGPDEGNDPS
-94 LPEDKDPSLPPPN
+94 LPGDGPDAGDDPSVEGVLTAAASDAIAAIGDAEYTTLEEFASALKGIESETKVELLSDLVNHNYDKVVDLSLPSNVTLEGNN
-107 NTIPMADLAVAAVDD
+107 NTIKGNIKVTVQKDASNVTIQNAMFKDIHNNVDVG
-122 SVTMNG
+122 SGGNYGFNNKTGNLTAIYGSGLTG
-128 TPYDSLSEALKA
+128 TF
-140 VSSSENAVIS
+140 
-150 LPSGEHTIDSVTFEN
+150 TITGCTFEN
-165 GEHVTILGNGESETT
+165 V
-180 ISVNG
+180 
-185 QVAFHLVNDDAS
+185 DWDAIQITP
-197 LTLEDLTVVVNDNSK
+197 LA
-212 NGARVVR
+212 GA
-219 MVNGDDMSFSAENV
+219 
-233 TFETPS
+233 
-239 EAASTNNIALYINGA
+239 NI
-254 WNESGLTQSSGVNVS
+254 
-269 LTNFTYEDNSA
+269 
-280 HSGLYFQNY
+280 
-289 SDIDLS
+289 
-295 VQQSSLTVDKYA
+295 
-307 INIQANTAA
+307 
-316 SIDISGCEI
+316 
-325 QGWTAYYA
+325 
-333 YSCNTNTTITDSILI
+333 TITDNIFRTDAECQTVRFIHVESAQNTDFSICATRNKFFGVEALNQTGLEVYYPVNADKVNLSGNYMDAPMAVCI
-348 GINHFS
+348 GTGGTS
-354 GPSNNFGTIV
+354 YNNAWQKACPFKDEN
-364 LDGGELQDIPEGDS
+364 LEEDIMPIAMREVS
-378 GFGNTL
+378 
-384 YITDSDIQAK
+384 
-394 TTAGNYQ
+394 AGNR
-401 VIVSCNY
+401 
-408 GASANKIVFSDCTFQ
+408 
-423 AEGTANGNDLIP
+423 
-435 LYGSSGQGNQLIVDG
+435 LYLTEDEV
-450 LSMNTDSE
+450 
-458 NYLELIP
+458 
-465 AAKIGDQ
+465 
-472 GFGTLEAAVEAAD
+472 AAD
-485 GDTIVI
+485 GVKVLAGENCYDTISAAISAASGSSIQVK
-491 LTDVA
+491 LLNDLK
-496 EDITIPKGKIL
+496 EDITIPEGKTL

-546 GKAALYNYGTIT
+546 GKAALYNYGTIK

-755 LSITGGTYA
+755 LTITGGTYA

-823 LVSGKEAVA
+823 LVSGKDAVA

-898 PGMATITAEVNGKSL
+898 PGTATITAEVNGKSL

-962 DEAVATVAQNGTVTA
+962 DEAVATVAQDGTVTA

-1011 EPTETVDQLPDGLND
+1011 EPTETEDQLPDGLND

-1041 GSALSQAAQEQAG
+1041 DSALSQAAQEQAG
-1054 QLANSAEKDELLQ
+1054 QLADSAEKDELLQ

-1310 PKSASKGDT
+1310 PKSASKGTT

-1333 DLTVTDKD
+1333 ELTVTDKD

-1430 EDKPAVSGA
+1430 EDKPAVSDA

-1444 VAAGAWYSDA
+1444 VAAGAWYADA

>member
-13 AMALSLF
+13 AMALSLL

-53 DPLPGDGPDEG
+53 DPLPGDGPNEG
-64 DDPTLP
+64 DDPPLP
-70 GGGPDEGNDPTLPG
+70 GDGPDEGNDPTLPG
-84 DGPDEGDDPS
+84 DGPDEGNDPTLPGDGPDAGDAPS
-94 LPEDKDPSLPPPN
+94 LPGDENPVVLPTDDTQLYAGAAKVAVIGTTEYETLDAALSAAENDDTITLTDNAEISFSFPEGVKTLTIDLGKNTLTLTN
-107 NTIPMADLAVAAVDD
+107 NTSILLADGKSLTIQNGNLVSKPLENPTVTAFNIQSGSSIKLDNVTYDCTGSALYPQGNAAKVTVIDSTITADVYAVATNAGQTDNYDVVIDLKDSTFQARLPSELSKGDSCPVMINIPGKLTMDSCTVIGGRQGVLVRGGTAKISNTDIQLNATYIDGKDKYLDGNWGSGNEVPMAALVVGNRSNAYNYPTDCTL
-122 SVTMNG
+122 SNVTVTATSGYTG
-128 TPYDSLSEALKA
+128 TYVYGMSDEGREVTFNYDASTELGTLVTKGEVSTDNVEGSIGSYATISEALKA
-140 VSSSENAVIS
+140 GETSVKLLHDLSEDVVISEN
-150 LPSGEHTIDSVTFEN
+150 
-165 GEHVTILGNGESETT
+165 
-180 ISVNG
+180 
-185 QVAFHLVNDDAS
+185 
-197 LTLEDLTVVVNDNSK
+197 
-212 NGARVVR
+212 
-219 MVNGDDMSFSAENV
+219 
-233 TFETPS
+233 
-239 EAASTNNIALYINGA
+239 ST
-254 WNESGLTQSSGVNVS
+254 
-269 LTNFTYEDNSA
+269 
-280 HSGLYFQNY
+280 
-289 SDIDLS
+289 
-295 VQQSSLTVDKYA
+295 
-307 INIQANTAA
+307 
-316 SIDISGCEI
+316 
-325 QGWTAYYA
+325 
-333 YSCNTNTTITDSILI
+333 
-348 GINHFS
+348 
-354 GPSNNFGTIV
+354 
-364 LDGGELQDIPEGDS
+364 
-378 GFGNTL
+378 
-384 YITDSDIQAK
+384 
-394 TTAGNYQ
+394 
-401 VIVSCNY
+401 
-408 GASANKIVFSDCTFQ
+408 
-423 AEGTANGNDLIP
+423 
-435 LYGSSGQGNQLIVDG
+435 
-450 LSMNTDSE
+450 
-458 NYLELIP
+458 
-465 AAKIGDQ
+465 
-472 GFGTLEAAVEAAD
+472 
-485 GDTIVI
+485 
-491 LTDVA
+491 
-496 EDITIPKGKIL
+496 L
-507 TLDLNGQTLTNVSS
+507 TLDLNGQALTNVSS

-528 TLTILD
+528 ALTILD

-772 QNTFPPAVIMANSA
+772 RNTFPPAVIMANSA

-798 GDIQTGTAHGLS
+798 GDIRTGATHALS

-823 LVSGKEAVA
+823 LADGKDAVA

-898 PGMATITAEVNGKSL
+898 PGTATITAEVNGKSL

-962 DEAVATVAQNGTVTA
+962 DEAVATVAQDGTVTA

-1011 EPTETVDQLPDGLND
+1011 EPTETEDQLPDGLND

-1041 GSALSQAAQEQAG
+1041 DSALSQAAQEQAG
-1054 QLANSAEKDELLQ
+1054 QLADSAEKDELLQ
-1067 KGQSELGSEEIVLY
+1067 KGQSELGSKEIVLY

-1097 DGSINSVTLDI
+1097 DGSINSITLDI

-1147 HVTLTLPDDFAS
+1147 HVTLTLPDDFAG
-1159 KTIYIKHQASNGR
+1159 KTVYIKHEASNGR
-1172 TYFYTAEADEG
+1172 TYFYTARANEAAE
-1183 ANLTF
+1183 LSFT
-1188 STRHGFSPFTFSLTN
+1188 TLHGFSPFTFSLTN
-1203 EAAAQVEDVGYAD
+1203 EAAAQVGDVGYAD

-1257 TLPTLVAAS
+1257 ALPTLVAAS

-1310 PKSASKGDT
+1310 PKSASKGTT

-1333 DLTVTDKD
+1333 ELTVTDKD

-1439 ATFSD
+1439 GTFSD

-1480 EQLSLILY
+1480 EQLSLILC

>member
-13 AMALSLF
+13 AMALSLL

-53 DPLPGDGPDEG
+53 DPLPGDGPNEG
-64 DDPTLP
+64 DDPPLP
-70 GGGPDEGNDPTLPG
+70 GDGPDEGNDPTLPG
-84 DGPDEGDDPS
+84 DGPDEGNDPTLPGDGPDAGDAPS
-94 LPEDKDPSLPPPN
+94 LPGDENPVVLPTDDTQLYAGAAKVAVIGTTEYETLDAALSAAENDDTITLTDNAEISFSFPEGVETLTIDLGKNTLTLTN
-107 NTIPMADLAVAAVDD
+107 NTSILLADGKSLTIQNGNLVSKPLENPTVTAFNIQSGSSIKLDNVTYDCTGSALYPQGNAAKVTVIDSTITADVYAVATNAGQTDNYDVVIDLKDSTFQARLPSELSKGDSCPVMINIPGKLTMDSCTVIGGRQGVLVRGRTAKISNTDIQLNATYIDGKDKYLDGNWGSGNEVPMAALVVGNRSNAYNYPTDCTL
-122 SVTMNG
+122 SNVTVTATSGYTG
-128 TPYDSLSEALKA
+128 TYVYGMSDEGREVTFNYDASTELGTLVTEGEVSTDNVEGSIGSYATISEALKA
-140 VSSSENAVIS
+140 GETSVKLLHDLSEDVVISEN
-150 LPSGEHTIDSVTFEN
+150 
-165 GEHVTILGNGESETT
+165 
-180 ISVNG
+180 
-185 QVAFHLVNDDAS
+185 
-197 LTLEDLTVVVNDNSK
+197 
-212 NGARVVR
+212 
-219 MVNGDDMSFSAENV
+219 
-233 TFETPS
+233 
-239 EAASTNNIALYINGA
+239 ST
-254 WNESGLTQSSGVNVS
+254 
-269 LTNFTYEDNSA
+269 
-280 HSGLYFQNY
+280 
-289 SDIDLS
+289 
-295 VQQSSLTVDKYA
+295 
-307 INIQANTAA
+307 
-316 SIDISGCEI
+316 
-325 QGWTAYYA
+325 
-333 YSCNTNTTITDSILI
+333 
-348 GINHFS
+348 
-354 GPSNNFGTIV
+354 
-364 LDGGELQDIPEGDS
+364 
-378 GFGNTL
+378 
-384 YITDSDIQAK
+384 
-394 TTAGNYQ
+394 
-401 VIVSCNY
+401 
-408 GASANKIVFSDCTFQ
+408 
-423 AEGTANGNDLIP
+423 
-435 LYGSSGQGNQLIVDG
+435 
-450 LSMNTDSE
+450 
-458 NYLELIP
+458 
-465 AAKIGDQ
+465 
-472 GFGTLEAAVEAAD
+472 
-485 GDTIVI
+485 
-491 LTDVA
+491 
-496 EDITIPKGKIL
+496 L
-507 TLDLNGQTLTNVSS
+507 TLDLNGQALTNVSS

-528 TLTILD
+528 ALTILD

-755 LSITGGTYA
+755 LNITGGTYA

-823 LVSGKEAVA
+823 LVSGKDAVA

-898 PGMATITAEVNGKSL
+898 PGTATITAEVNGKSL

-962 DEAVATVAQNGTVTA
+962 DEAVATVAQDGTVTA

-1011 EPTETVDQLPDGLND
+1011 EPTETEDQLPDGLDD

-1054 QLANSAEKDELLQ
+1054 QLADSAEKDELLQ

-1310 PKSASKGDT
+1310 PKSASKGTT

-1333 DLTVTDKD
+1333 ELTVTDKD

-1444 VAAGAWYSDA
+1444 VAAGAWYADA

>member
-13 AMALSLF
+13 AMALSLL

-53 DPLPGDGPDEG
+53 DPLPGDGPNEG

-84 DGPDEGDDPS
+84 DGPDEGNDPTLPGDGPDAGDAPS
-94 LPEDKDPSLPPPN
+94 LPGDENPVVLPTDDTQLYAGAAKVAVIGTTEYETLDAALSAAENDDTITLTDNAEISFSFPEGVKTLTIDLGKNTLTLTN
-107 NTIPMADLAVAAVDD
+107 NTSILLADGKSLTIQNGNLVSKPLENPTVTAFNIQSGSSIKLDNVTYDCTGSALYPQGNAAKVTVIDSTITADVYAVATNAGQTDNYDVVIDLKDSTFQARLPSELSKGDSCPVMINIPGKLTMDSCTVIGGRQGVLVRGGTAKISNTDIQLNATYIDGKDKYLDGNWGSGNEVPMAALVVGNRSNAYNYPTDCTL
-122 SVTMNG
+122 SNVTVTATSGYTG
-128 TPYDSLSEALKA
+128 TYVYGMSDEGREVTFNYDASTELGTLVTKGEVSTDNVEGSIGSYATISEALKA
-140 VSSSENAVIS
+140 GETSVKLLHDLSEDVVISEN
-150 LPSGEHTIDSVTFEN
+150 
-165 GEHVTILGNGESETT
+165 
-180 ISVNG
+180 
-185 QVAFHLVNDDAS
+185 
-197 LTLEDLTVVVNDNSK
+197 
-212 NGARVVR
+212 
-219 MVNGDDMSFSAENV
+219 
-233 TFETPS
+233 
-239 EAASTNNIALYINGA
+239 ST
-254 WNESGLTQSSGVNVS
+254 
-269 LTNFTYEDNSA
+269 
-280 HSGLYFQNY
+280 
-289 SDIDLS
+289 
-295 VQQSSLTVDKYA
+295 
-307 INIQANTAA
+307 
-316 SIDISGCEI
+316 
-325 QGWTAYYA
+325 
-333 YSCNTNTTITDSILI
+333 
-348 GINHFS
+348 
-354 GPSNNFGTIV
+354 
-364 LDGGELQDIPEGDS
+364 
-378 GFGNTL
+378 
-384 YITDSDIQAK
+384 
-394 TTAGNYQ
+394 
-401 VIVSCNY
+401 
-408 GASANKIVFSDCTFQ
+408 
-423 AEGTANGNDLIP
+423 
-435 LYGSSGQGNQLIVDG
+435 
-450 LSMNTDSE
+450 
-458 NYLELIP
+458 
-465 AAKIGDQ
+465 
-472 GFGTLEAAVEAAD
+472 
-485 GDTIVI
+485 
-491 LTDVA
+491 
-496 EDITIPKGKIL
+496 L
-507 TLDLNGQTLTNVSS
+507 TLDLNGQALTNVSS

-755 LSITGGTYA
+755 LNITGGTYA

-823 LVSGKEAVA
+823 LVSGKDAVA

-898 PGMATITAEVNGKSL
+898 PGTATITAEVNGKSL

-962 DEAVATVAQNGTVTA
+962 DEAVATVAQDGTVTA

-1011 EPTETVDQLPDGLND
+1011 EPTETEDQLPDGLND

-1203 EAAAQVEDVGYAD
+1203 EAAAQVGDVGYAD

-1310 PKSASKGDT
+1310 PKSASKGTT

-1333 DLTVTDKD
+1333 ELTVTDKD

-1444 VAAGAWYSDA
+1444 VAAGAWYADA

-1493 KGYDT
+1493 KGYDI

>member
-13 AMALSLF
+13 AMALSLL

-53 DPLPGDGPDEG
+53 DPLPGDGPNEG
-64 DDPTLP
+64 DDPPLP
-70 GGGPDEGNDPTLPG
+70 GDGPDEGNDPTLPG
-84 DGPDEGDDPS
+84 DGPDEGNDPTLPGDGPDAGDAPS
-94 LPEDKDPSLPPPN
+94 LPGDENPVVLPTDDTQLYAGAAKVAVIGTTEYETLDAALSAAENDDTITLTDNAEISFSFPEGVKTLTIDLGKNTLTLTN
-107 NTIPMADLAVAAVDD
+107 NTSILLADGKSLTIQNGNLVSKPLENPTVTAFNIQSGSSIKLDNVTYDCTGSALYPQGNAAKVTVIDSTITADVYAVATNAGQTDNYDVVIDLKDSTFQARLPSELSKGDSCPVMINIPGKLTMDSCTVIGGRQGVLVRDGTAKISNTDIQLNATYIDGKDKYLDGNWGSGNEVPMAALVVGNRSNAYNYPTDCTL
-122 SVTMNG
+122 SNVTVTATSGYTG
-128 TPYDSLSEALKA
+128 TYVYGMSDEGREVTFNYDASTELGTLVTEGEVSTDNVEGSIGSYATISEALKA
-140 VSSSENAVIS
+140 GETSVKLLHDLSEDVVISEN
-150 LPSGEHTIDSVTFEN
+150 
-165 GEHVTILGNGESETT
+165 
-180 ISVNG
+180 
-185 QVAFHLVNDDAS
+185 
-197 LTLEDLTVVVNDNSK
+197 
-212 NGARVVR
+212 
-219 MVNGDDMSFSAENV
+219 
-233 TFETPS
+233 
-239 EAASTNNIALYINGA
+239 ST
-254 WNESGLTQSSGVNVS
+254 
-269 LTNFTYEDNSA
+269 
-280 HSGLYFQNY
+280 
-289 SDIDLS
+289 
-295 VQQSSLTVDKYA
+295 
-307 INIQANTAA
+307 
-316 SIDISGCEI
+316 
-325 QGWTAYYA
+325 
-333 YSCNTNTTITDSILI
+333 
-348 GINHFS
+348 
-354 GPSNNFGTIV
+354 
-364 LDGGELQDIPEGDS
+364 
-378 GFGNTL
+378 
-384 YITDSDIQAK
+384 
-394 TTAGNYQ
+394 
-401 VIVSCNY
+401 
-408 GASANKIVFSDCTFQ
+408 
-423 AEGTANGNDLIP
+423 
-435 LYGSSGQGNQLIVDG
+435 
-450 LSMNTDSE
+450 
-458 NYLELIP
+458 
-465 AAKIGDQ
+465 
-472 GFGTLEAAVEAAD
+472 
-485 GDTIVI
+485 
-491 LTDVA
+491 
-496 EDITIPKGKIL
+496 L
-507 TLDLNGQTLTNVSS
+507 TLDLNGQALTNVSS

-528 TLTILD
+528 ALTILD

-755 LSITGGTYA
+755 LNITGGTYA

-823 LVSGKEAVA
+823 LVSGKDAVA

-898 PGMATITAEVNGKSL
+898 PGTATITAEVNGKSL

-962 DEAVATVAQNGTVTA
+962 DEAVATVAQDGTVTA

-1011 EPTETVDQLPDGLND
+1011 EPTETEDQLPDGLDD

-1054 QLANSAEKDELLQ
+1054 QLADSAEKDELLQ

-1310 PKSASKGDT
+1310 PKSASKGTT

-1333 DLTVTDKD
+1333 ELTVTDKD

-1444 VAAGAWYSDA
+1444 VAAGAWYADA

>member
-13 AMALSLF
+13 AMALSLL

-53 DPLPGDGPDEG
+53 DSTLPGD
-64 DDPTLP
+64 
-70 GGGPDEGNDPTLPG
+70 GPDEGNDPTLPG
-84 DGPDEGDDPS
+84 DGPDEGNDPS
-94 LPEDKDPSLPPPN
+94 LPGDGPDAGDDPSVEGVLTAAASDAIAAIGDAEYTTLEEFANALKGIESETETKVELLSDLVNHNYDKVVDLSLPSNVTLEGNN
-107 NTIPMADLAVAAVDD
+107 NTIEGNIKVTVQKDASNVTIQNVMFKDIHNNVDVG
-122 SVTMNG
+122 SGGNYGFNNKTGNLTAIYGSGLTG
-128 TPYDSLSEALKA
+128 TF
-140 VSSSENAVIS
+140 
-150 LPSGEHTIDSVTFEN
+150 TITGCTFEN
-165 GEHVTILGNGESETT
+165 V
-180 ISVNG
+180 
-185 QVAFHLVNDDAS
+185 DWDAIQITP
-197 LTLEDLTVVVNDNSK
+197 LA
-212 NGARVVR
+212 GA
-219 MVNGDDMSFSAENV
+219 
-233 TFETPS
+233 
-239 EAASTNNIALYINGA
+239 NI
-254 WNESGLTQSSGVNVS
+254 
-269 LTNFTYEDNSA
+269 
-280 HSGLYFQNY
+280 
-289 SDIDLS
+289 
-295 VQQSSLTVDKYA
+295 
-307 INIQANTAA
+307 
-316 SIDISGCEI
+316 
-325 QGWTAYYA
+325 
-333 YSCNTNTTITDSILI
+333 TITDNIFRTDAECQTVRFIHVESAQNTDFSICATRNKFFGVEALNQTGLEVYYPVNADKVNLSGNYMDAPMAVCI
-348 GINHFS
+348 GTGGTS
-354 GPSNNFGTIV
+354 YNNAWQKACPFKDEN
-364 LDGGELQDIPEGDS
+364 LEEDIMPIAMREVS
-378 GFGNTL
+378 
-384 YITDSDIQAK
+384 
-394 TTAGNYQ
+394 AGNR
-401 VIVSCNY
+401 
-408 GASANKIVFSDCTFQ
+408 
-423 AEGTANGNDLIP
+423 
-435 LYGSSGQGNQLIVDG
+435 LYLTEDEV
-450 LSMNTDSE
+450 
-458 NYLELIP
+458 
-465 AAKIGDQ
+465 
-472 GFGTLEAAVEAAD
+472 AAD
-485 GDTIVI
+485 GVKVLAGENCYDTISAAISAASGSSIQVK
-491 LTDVA
+491 LLNDLK
-496 EDITIPKGKIL
+496 EDITIPEGKTL

-546 GKAALYNYGTIT
+546 GKAALYNKGAI
-558 EISGGMFTRSKET
+558 
-571 QYPVSGGTAAN
+571 P
-582 SWYTVV
+582 
-588 NGGVIEEIS
+588 EIS
-597 GGTFTT
+597 GGTFTRSKEAGTTEGGNGNSWYTVYNAGTIEKIT
-603 GDGTSKALGN
+603 GGTFENSGTF
-613 LSSVIRNGVDDSAD
+613 SSMLVNGWNN
-627 PHPGEIKLISGGT
+627 PGPAVQGYIGTISGGT
-640 FTGAANVLKNEPN
+640 FTGGSITIKNDDG
-653 GKIGTITGGTFT
+653 GKIDKICGDAVITNETQTAIQNTSTIGEISGGTISSGGRAIYNSSWKDGAEEYIGTITIKDGAVIKGGINNT
-665 MDNQE
+665 N
-670 QHFWGGNN
+670 WGGSSNT
-678 VLQNYGTI
+678 VTQFAKTTI
-686 DSITGGAF
+686 EGGK
-694 RAIGSSD
+694 ISGSLTD
-701 DGYLIAGQPNPAARY
+701 DG
-716 GITNYGMI
+716 
-724 GEMGGDV
+724 
-731 SVSVAGNSRAVYVAY
+731 
-746 SSSVGGTSS
+746 
-755 LSITGGTYA
+755 LSA
-764 VTPAEGTE
+764 
-772 QNTFPPAVIMANSA
+772 
-786 QAALNIS
+786 S
-793 GGSFQ
+793 GCQ
-798 GDIQTGTAHGLS
+798 IV

-818 DPTSY
+818 NPTSY
-823 LVSGKEAVA
+823 LVSGKDAVA

-898 PGMATITAEVNGKSL
+898 PGTATITAEVNGKSL

-962 DEAVATVAQNGTVTA
+962 DEAVATVAQDGTVTA

-1011 EPTETVDQLPDGLND
+1011 EPTETEDQLPDGLND

-1041 GSALSQAAQEQAG
+1041 DSALSQAAQEQAG
-1054 QLANSAEKDELLQ
+1054 QLADSAEKDELLQ

-1172 TYFYTAEADEG
+1172 TYFYTAEADER

-1203 EAAAQVEDVGYAD
+1203 EAAAQVGDVGYAD

>member
-13 AMALSLF
+13 AMALSLL

-30 TGSQPAGQVQEDPD
+30 IGSQPAGQVQEDPD

-53 DPLPGDGPDEG
+53 DPLPGDGPNEG

-70 GGGPDEGNDPTLPG
+70 GDGPDEGNDPTLPG
-84 DGPDEGDDPS
+84 DGPDAGDAPS
-94 LPEDKDPSLPPPN
+94 LPGDENPVVLPTDDTQLYAGAAKVAVIGTTEYETLDAALSAAENDDTITLTDNAEISFSFPEGVKTLTIDLGKNTLTLTN
-107 NTIPMADLAVAAVDD
+107 NTSILLANGKSLTIQNGNLVSKPLENPTVTAFNIQSGSSIKLDNVTYDCTGSALYPQGNAAKVTVIDSTITADVYAVATNAGQTDNYDVVIDLKDSTFQARLPSELSKGDSCPVMINIPGKLTMDSCTVIGGRQGVLVRGGTAKISNTDIQLNATYIDGKDKYLDGNWGSGNEVPMAALVVGNRSNAYNYPTDCTL
-122 SVTMNG
+122 SNVTVTATSGYTG
-128 TPYDSLSEALKA
+128 TYVYGMSDEGREVTFNYDASTELGTLVTEGEVSTDNVEGSIGSYATISEALKA
-140 VSSSENAVIS
+140 GETSVKLLHDLSEDVVISEN
-150 LPSGEHTIDSVTFEN
+150 
-165 GEHVTILGNGESETT
+165 
-180 ISVNG
+180 
-185 QVAFHLVNDDAS
+185 
-197 LTLEDLTVVVNDNSK
+197 
-212 NGARVVR
+212 
-219 MVNGDDMSFSAENV
+219 
-233 TFETPS
+233 
-239 EAASTNNIALYINGA
+239 ST
-254 WNESGLTQSSGVNVS
+254 
-269 LTNFTYEDNSA
+269 
-280 HSGLYFQNY
+280 
-289 SDIDLS
+289 
-295 VQQSSLTVDKYA
+295 
-307 INIQANTAA
+307 
-316 SIDISGCEI
+316 
-325 QGWTAYYA
+325 
-333 YSCNTNTTITDSILI
+333 
-348 GINHFS
+348 
-354 GPSNNFGTIV
+354 
-364 LDGGELQDIPEGDS
+364 
-378 GFGNTL
+378 
-384 YITDSDIQAK
+384 
-394 TTAGNYQ
+394 
-401 VIVSCNY
+401 
-408 GASANKIVFSDCTFQ
+408 
-423 AEGTANGNDLIP
+423 
-435 LYGSSGQGNQLIVDG
+435 
-450 LSMNTDSE
+450 
-458 NYLELIP
+458 
-465 AAKIGDQ
+465 
-472 GFGTLEAAVEAAD
+472 
-485 GDTIVI
+485 
-491 LTDVA
+491 
-496 EDITIPKGKIL
+496 L

-528 TLTILD
+528 ALTILD

-755 LSITGGTYA
+755 LNITGGTYA

-772 QNTFPPAVIMANSA
+772 QNTFPPAVIRANSA

-823 LVSGKEAVA
+823 LVSGKDAVA

-898 PGMATITAEVNGKSL
+898 PGTATITAEVNGKSL

-962 DEAVATVAQNGTVTA
+962 DEAVATVAQDGTVTA

-1011 EPTETVDQLPDGLND
+1011 EPTETEDQLPDGLND

-1203 EAAAQVEDVGYAD
+1203 EAAAQVGDVGYAD

-1310 PKSASKGDT
+1310 PKSASKGTT

-1333 DLTVTDKD
+1333 ELTVTDKD

-1444 VAAGAWYSDA
+1444 VAAGAWYADA

>member
-13 AMALSLF
+13 AMALSLL

-30 TGSQPAGQVQEDPD
+30 ISSQPAGQVQEDPD

-53 DPLPGDGPDEG
+53 DPLPGDDPNEG

-70 GGGPDEGNDPTLPG
+70 GDGPDEGNDPTLPG
-84 DGPDEGDDPS
+84 DGPDEGNDPSLPGDGPDAGDDPS
-94 LPEDKDPSLPPPN
+94 LPGDENPVVLPTDDTQLYAGAAKVAVIGTTEYETLDAALSAAENDDTITLTDNAEISFSFPEGVKTLTIDLGKNTLTLTN
-107 NTIPMADLAVAAVDD
+107 NTSILLADGKSLTIQNGNLVSKPLENPTVTAFNIQSGSSIKLDNVTYDCTGSALYPQGNAAKVTVIDSTITADVYAVATNAGQTDNYDVVIDLKDSTFQARLPSELSKGDSCPVMINIPGKLTMDSCTVIGGRQGVLVRGGTAKISNTDIQLNATYIDGKDKYLDGNWGSGNEVPMAALVVGNRSNAYNYPTDCTL
-122 SVTMNG
+122 SNVTVTATSGYTG
-128 TPYDSLSEALKA
+128 TYVYGMSDEGREVTFNYDASTELGTLVTEGEVSTDNVEGSIGSYATISEALKA
-140 VSSSENAVIS
+140 GETSVKLLHNISEDVVISEN
-150 LPSGEHTIDSVTFEN
+150 
-165 GEHVTILGNGESETT
+165 
-180 ISVNG
+180 
-185 QVAFHLVNDDAS
+185 
-197 LTLEDLTVVVNDNSK
+197 
-212 NGARVVR
+212 
-219 MVNGDDMSFSAENV
+219 
-233 TFETPS
+233 
-239 EAASTNNIALYINGA
+239 ST
-254 WNESGLTQSSGVNVS
+254 
-269 LTNFTYEDNSA
+269 
-280 HSGLYFQNY
+280 
-289 SDIDLS
+289 
-295 VQQSSLTVDKYA
+295 
-307 INIQANTAA
+307 
-316 SIDISGCEI
+316 
-325 QGWTAYYA
+325 
-333 YSCNTNTTITDSILI
+333 
-348 GINHFS
+348 
-354 GPSNNFGTIV
+354 
-364 LDGGELQDIPEGDS
+364 
-378 GFGNTL
+378 
-384 YITDSDIQAK
+384 
-394 TTAGNYQ
+394 
-401 VIVSCNY
+401 
-408 GASANKIVFSDCTFQ
+408 
-423 AEGTANGNDLIP
+423 
-435 LYGSSGQGNQLIVDG
+435 
-450 LSMNTDSE
+450 
-458 NYLELIP
+458 
-465 AAKIGDQ
+465 
-472 GFGTLEAAVEAAD
+472 
-485 GDTIVI
+485 
-491 LTDVA
+491 
-496 EDITIPKGKIL
+496 L

-528 TLTILD
+528 ALTILD

-746 SSSVGGTSS
+746 FSSVGGTSS
-755 LSITGGTYA
+755 LNITGGTYA

-823 LVSGKEAVA
+823 LVSGKDAVA

-898 PGMATITAEVNGKSL
+898 PGTATITAEVNGKSL

-962 DEAVATVAQNGTVTA
+962 DEAVATVAQDGTVTA

-1011 EPTETVDQLPDGLND
+1011 EPTETEDQLPDGLND

-1041 GSALSQAAQEQAG
+1041 DSALSQAAQEQAG
-1054 QLANSAEKDELLQ
+1054 QLADSAEKDELLQ

-1203 EAAAQVEDVGYAD
+1203 EAAAQVGDVGYAD

-1310 PKSASKGDT
+1310 PKSASKGTT

-1333 DLTVTDKD
+1333 ELTVTDKD

-1409 SRFSPNGTLTR
+1409 SCFSPNGTLTR

-1444 VAAGAWYSDA
+1444 VAAGAWYADA

>member
-13 AMALSLF
+13 AMALSLL

-30 TGSQPAGQVQEDPD
+30 ISSQPAGQVQEDPD

-53 DPLPGDGPDEG
+53 DPLPGDDPNEG

-70 GGGPDEGNDPTLPG
+70 GDGPDEGNDPTLPG
-84 DGPDEGDDPS
+84 DGPDEGNDPTLPGDGPDEGNDPSLPGDGPDAGDDPS
-94 LPEDKDPSLPPPN
+94 LPGDENPVVLPTDDTQLYAGAAKVAVIGTTEYETLDAALSAAENDDTITLTDNAEISFSFPEGVKTLTIDLGKNTLTLTN
-107 NTIPMADLAVAAVDD
+107 NTSILLADGKSLTIQNGNLVSKPLENPTVTAFNIQSGSSIKLDNVTYDCTGSALYPQGNAAKVTVIDSTITADVYAVATNAGQTDNYDVVIDLKDSTFQARLPSELSKGDSCPVMINIPGKLTMDSCTVIGGRQGVLVRGGTAKISNTDIQLNATYIDGKDKYLDGNWGSGNEVPMAALVVGNRSNAYNYPTDCTL
-122 SVTMNG
+122 SNVTVTATSGYTG
-128 TPYDSLSEALKA
+128 TYVYGMSDEGREVTFNYDASTELGTLVTEGEVSTDNVEGSIGSYATISEALKA
-140 VSSSENAVIS
+140 GETSVKLLHNISEDVVISEN
-150 LPSGEHTIDSVTFEN
+150 
-165 GEHVTILGNGESETT
+165 
-180 ISVNG
+180 
-185 QVAFHLVNDDAS
+185 
-197 LTLEDLTVVVNDNSK
+197 
-212 NGARVVR
+212 
-219 MVNGDDMSFSAENV
+219 
-233 TFETPS
+233 
-239 EAASTNNIALYINGA
+239 ST
-254 WNESGLTQSSGVNVS
+254 
-269 LTNFTYEDNSA
+269 
-280 HSGLYFQNY
+280 
-289 SDIDLS
+289 
-295 VQQSSLTVDKYA
+295 
-307 INIQANTAA
+307 
-316 SIDISGCEI
+316 
-325 QGWTAYYA
+325 
-333 YSCNTNTTITDSILI
+333 
-348 GINHFS
+348 
-354 GPSNNFGTIV
+354 
-364 LDGGELQDIPEGDS
+364 
-378 GFGNTL
+378 
-384 YITDSDIQAK
+384 
-394 TTAGNYQ
+394 
-401 VIVSCNY
+401 
-408 GASANKIVFSDCTFQ
+408 
-423 AEGTANGNDLIP
+423 
-435 LYGSSGQGNQLIVDG
+435 
-450 LSMNTDSE
+450 
-458 NYLELIP
+458 
-465 AAKIGDQ
+465 
-472 GFGTLEAAVEAAD
+472 
-485 GDTIVI
+485 
-491 LTDVA
+491 
-496 EDITIPKGKIL
+496 L
-507 TLDLNGQTLTNVSS
+507 TLDLNGQALTNVSS

-528 TLTILD
+528 ALTILD

-653 GKIGTITGGTFT
+653 CKIGTITGGTFT

-755 LSITGGTYA
+755 LNITGGTYA

-823 LVSGKEAVA
+823 LVSGKDAVA

-898 PGMATITAEVNGKSL
+898 PGTATITAEVNGKSL

-962 DEAVATVAQNGTVTA
+962 DEAVATVAQDGTVTA

-1011 EPTETVDQLPDGLND
+1011 EPTETEDQLPDGLND

-1041 GSALSQAAQEQAG
+1041 DSALSQAAQEQAG
-1054 QLANSAEKDELLQ
+1054 QLADSAEKDELLQ

-1203 EAAAQVEDVGYAD
+1203 EAAAQVGDVGYAD

-1310 PKSASKGDT
+1310 PKSASKGTT

-1333 DLTVTDKD
+1333 ELTVTDKD

-1409 SRFSPNGTLTR
+1409 SCFSPNGTLTR

-1444 VAAGAWYSDA
+1444 VAAGAWYADA

>member
-13 AMALSLF
+13 AMALSLL

-30 TGSQPAGQVQEDPD
+30 ISSQPAGQVQEDPD

-53 DPLPGDGPDEG
+53 DPLPGDDPNEG

-70 GGGPDEGNDPTLPG
+70 GDGPDEGNDPTLPG
-84 DGPDEGDDPS
+84 DGPDEGNDPSLPGDGPDAGDDPS
-94 LPEDKDPSLPPPN
+94 LPGDENPVVLPTDDTQLYAGAAKVAVIGTTEYETLDAALSAAENDDTITLTDNAEISFSFPEGVKTLTIDLGKNTLTLIN
-107 NTIPMADLAVAAVDD
+107 NTSILLADGKSLTIQNGNLVSKPLENPTVTAFNIQSGSSIKLDNVTYDCTGSALYPQGNAAKVTVIDSTITADVYAVATNAGQTDNYDVVIDLKDSTFQARLPSELSKGDSCPVMINIPGKLTMDSCTVIGGRQGVLVRGGTAKISNTDIQLNATYIDGKDKYLDGNWGSGNEVPMAALVVGNRSNAYNYPTDCTL
-122 SVTMNG
+122 SNVTVTATSGYTG
-128 TPYDSLSEALKA
+128 TYVYGMSDEGREVTFNYDASTELGTLVTEGEVSTDNVEGSIGSYATISEALKA
-140 VSSSENAVIS
+140 GETSVKLLHNISEDVVISEN
-150 LPSGEHTIDSVTFEN
+150 
-165 GEHVTILGNGESETT
+165 
-180 ISVNG
+180 
-185 QVAFHLVNDDAS
+185 
-197 LTLEDLTVVVNDNSK
+197 
-212 NGARVVR
+212 
-219 MVNGDDMSFSAENV
+219 
-233 TFETPS
+233 
-239 EAASTNNIALYINGA
+239 ST
-254 WNESGLTQSSGVNVS
+254 
-269 LTNFTYEDNSA
+269 
-280 HSGLYFQNY
+280 
-289 SDIDLS
+289 
-295 VQQSSLTVDKYA
+295 
-307 INIQANTAA
+307 
-316 SIDISGCEI
+316 
-325 QGWTAYYA
+325 
-333 YSCNTNTTITDSILI
+333 
-348 GINHFS
+348 
-354 GPSNNFGTIV
+354 
-364 LDGGELQDIPEGDS
+364 
-378 GFGNTL
+378 
-384 YITDSDIQAK
+384 
-394 TTAGNYQ
+394 
-401 VIVSCNY
+401 
-408 GASANKIVFSDCTFQ
+408 
-423 AEGTANGNDLIP
+423 
-435 LYGSSGQGNQLIVDG
+435 
-450 LSMNTDSE
+450 
-458 NYLELIP
+458 
-465 AAKIGDQ
+465 
-472 GFGTLEAAVEAAD
+472 
-485 GDTIVI
+485 
-491 LTDVA
+491 
-496 EDITIPKGKIL
+496 L

-528 TLTILD
+528 ALTILD

-755 LSITGGTYA
+755 LNITGGTYA

-823 LVSGKEAVA
+823 LVSGKDAVA

-898 PGMATITAEVNGKSL
+898 PGTATITAEVNGKSL

-962 DEAVATVAQNGTVTA
+962 DEAVATVAQDGTVTA

-1011 EPTETVDQLPDGLND
+1011 EPTETEDQLPDGLND

-1041 GSALSQAAQEQAG
+1041 DSALSQAAQEQAG
-1054 QLANSAEKDELLQ
+1054 QLADSAEKDELLQ

-1203 EAAAQVEDVGYAD
+1203 EAAAQVGDVGYAD

-1310 PKSASKGDT
+1310 PKSASKGTT

-1333 DLTVTDKD
+1333 ELTVTDKD

-1409 SRFSPNGTLTR
+1409 SCFSPNGTLTR

-1444 VAAGAWYSDA
+1444 VAAGAWYADA

>member
-13 AMALSLF
+13 AMALSLL

-53 DPLPGDGPDEG
+53 DPLPGDGPNEG

-84 DGPDEGDDPS
+84 DGPDAGDAPS
-94 LPEDKDPSLPPPN
+94 LPGDENPVVLPTDDTQLYAGAAKVAVIGTTEYETLDAALSAAENDDTITLTDNAEISFSFPEGVKTLTIDLGKNTLTLTN
-107 NTIPMADLAVAAVDD
+107 NTSILLADGKSLTIQNGNLVSKPLENPTVTAFNIQSGSSIKLDNVTYDCTGSALYPQGNAAKVTVIDSTITADVYAVATNAGQTDNYDVVIDLKDSTFQARLPSELSKGDSCPVMINIPGKLTMDSCTVIGGPQGVLVRGGTAKISNTDIQLNATYIDGKDKYLDGNWGSGNEVPMAALVVGNRSNAYNYPTDCTL
-122 SVTMNG
+122 SNVTVTATSGYTG
-128 TPYDSLSEALKA
+128 TYVYGMSDEGREVTFNYDASTELGTLVTEGEVSTDNVEGSIGSYATISEALKA
-140 VSSSENAVIS
+140 GETSVKLLHDLSEDVVISEN
-150 LPSGEHTIDSVTFEN
+150 
-165 GEHVTILGNGESETT
+165 
-180 ISVNG
+180 
-185 QVAFHLVNDDAS
+185 
-197 LTLEDLTVVVNDNSK
+197 
-212 NGARVVR
+212 
-219 MVNGDDMSFSAENV
+219 
-233 TFETPS
+233 
-239 EAASTNNIALYINGA
+239 ST
-254 WNESGLTQSSGVNVS
+254 
-269 LTNFTYEDNSA
+269 
-280 HSGLYFQNY
+280 
-289 SDIDLS
+289 
-295 VQQSSLTVDKYA
+295 
-307 INIQANTAA
+307 
-316 SIDISGCEI
+316 
-325 QGWTAYYA
+325 
-333 YSCNTNTTITDSILI
+333 
-348 GINHFS
+348 
-354 GPSNNFGTIV
+354 
-364 LDGGELQDIPEGDS
+364 
-378 GFGNTL
+378 
-384 YITDSDIQAK
+384 
-394 TTAGNYQ
+394 
-401 VIVSCNY
+401 
-408 GASANKIVFSDCTFQ
+408 
-423 AEGTANGNDLIP
+423 
-435 LYGSSGQGNQLIVDG
+435 
-450 LSMNTDSE
+450 
-458 NYLELIP
+458 
-465 AAKIGDQ
+465 
-472 GFGTLEAAVEAAD
+472 
-485 GDTIVI
+485 
-491 LTDVA
+491 
-496 EDITIPKGKIL
+496 L

-528 TLTILD
+528 ALTILD

-755 LSITGGTYA
+755 LNITGGTYA

-823 LVSGKEAVA
+823 LVSGKDAVA

-898 PGMATITAEVNGKSL
+898 PGTATITAEVNGKSL

-962 DEAVATVAQNGTVTA
+962 DEAVATVAQDGTVTA

-1011 EPTETVDQLPDGLND
+1011 EPTETEDQLPDGLND

-1203 EAAAQVEDVGYAD
+1203 EAAAQVGDVGYAD

-1230 TVLKDGLGTVTIQGS
+1230 TVMKDGLGTVTIQGS

-1310 PKSASKGDT
+1310 PKSASKGTT

-1333 DLTVTDKD
+1333 ELTVTDKD

-1444 VAAGAWYSDA
+1444 VAAGAWYADA

>member
-13 AMALSLF
+13 AMALSLL

-30 TGSQPAGQVQEDPD
+30 ISSQPAGQVQEDPD

-53 DPLPGDGPDEG
+53 DPLPGDDPNEG

-70 GGGPDEGNDPTLPG
+70 GDGPDEGNDPTLPG
-84 DGPDEGDDPS
+84 DGPDEGNDPSLPGDGPDAGDDPS
-94 LPEDKDPSLPPPN
+94 LPGDENPVVLPTDDTQLYAGAAKVAVIGTTEYETLDAALSAAENDDTITLTDNAEISFSFPEGVKTLTIDLGKNTLTLTN
-107 NTIPMADLAVAAVDD
+107 NTSILLADGKSLTIQNGNLVSKPLENPTVTAFNIQSGSSIKLDNVTYDCTGSALYPQGNAAKVTVIDSTITADVYAVATNAGQTDNYDVVIDLKDSTFQARLPSELSKGDSCPVMINIPGKLTMDSCTVIGGRQGVLVRGGTAKISNTDIQLNATYIDGKDKYLDGNWGSGNEVPMAALVVGNRSNAYNYPTDCTL
-122 SVTMNG
+122 SNVTVTATSGYTG
-128 TPYDSLSEALKA
+128 TYVYGMSDEGREVTFNYDASTELGTLVTEGEVSTDNVEGSIGSYATISEALKA
-140 VSSSENAVIS
+140 GETSVKLLHNISEDVVISEN
-150 LPSGEHTIDSVTFEN
+150 
-165 GEHVTILGNGESETT
+165 
-180 ISVNG
+180 
-185 QVAFHLVNDDAS
+185 
-197 LTLEDLTVVVNDNSK
+197 
-212 NGARVVR
+212 
-219 MVNGDDMSFSAENV
+219 
-233 TFETPS
+233 
-239 EAASTNNIALYINGA
+239 ST
-254 WNESGLTQSSGVNVS
+254 
-269 LTNFTYEDNSA
+269 
-280 HSGLYFQNY
+280 
-289 SDIDLS
+289 
-295 VQQSSLTVDKYA
+295 
-307 INIQANTAA
+307 
-316 SIDISGCEI
+316 
-325 QGWTAYYA
+325 
-333 YSCNTNTTITDSILI
+333 
-348 GINHFS
+348 
-354 GPSNNFGTIV
+354 
-364 LDGGELQDIPEGDS
+364 
-378 GFGNTL
+378 
-384 YITDSDIQAK
+384 
-394 TTAGNYQ
+394 
-401 VIVSCNY
+401 
-408 GASANKIVFSDCTFQ
+408 
-423 AEGTANGNDLIP
+423 
-435 LYGSSGQGNQLIVDG
+435 
-450 LSMNTDSE
+450 
-458 NYLELIP
+458 
-465 AAKIGDQ
+465 
-472 GFGTLEAAVEAAD
+472 
-485 GDTIVI
+485 
-491 LTDVA
+491 
-496 EDITIPKGKIL
+496 L

-528 TLTILD
+528 ALTILD

-653 GKIGTITGGTFT
+653 CKIGTITGGTFT

-755 LSITGGTYA
+755 LNITGGTYA

-823 LVSGKEAVA
+823 LVSGKDAVA

-898 PGMATITAEVNGKSL
+898 PGTATITAEVNGKSL

-962 DEAVATVAQNGTVTA
+962 DEAVATVAQDGTVTA

-1011 EPTETVDQLPDGLND
+1011 EPTETEDQLPDGLND

-1041 GSALSQAAQEQAG
+1041 DSALSQAAQEQAG
-1054 QLANSAEKDELLQ
+1054 QLADSAEKDELLQ

-1203 EAAAQVEDVGYAD
+1203 EAAAQVGDVGYAD

-1310 PKSASKGDT
+1310 PKSASKGTT

-1333 DLTVTDKD
+1333 ELTVTDKD

-1444 VAAGAWYSDA
+1444 VAAGAWYADA

>member
-1 MKKRLLAIVMTM
+1 MKKRLLAIVITM
-13 AMALSLF
+13 AMALSLL

-30 TGSQPAGQVQEDPD
+30 TGSQPAGQVQEGPN
-44 LGNTGGGGD
+44 LRNTGGGGD
-53 DPLPGDGPDEG
+53 DPLPGDGPNEG

-70 GGGPDEGNDPTLPG
+70 GDGPDEGNDPTLPG
-84 DGPDEGDDPS
+84 DGPDAGDAPS
-94 LPEDKDPSLPPPN
+94 LPGDENPVVLPTDDTQLYAGAAKVAVIGTTEYETLDAALSAAENDDTITLTDNAEISFSFPEGVKTLTIDLGKNTLTLTN
-107 NTIPMADLAVAAVDD
+107 NTSILLADGKSLTIQNGNLVSKPLENPTVTAFNIQSGSSIKLDNVTYDCTGSALYPQGNAAKVTVIDSTITADVYAVATNAGQTDNYDVVIDLKDSTFQARLPSELSKGDSCPVMINIPGKLTMDSCTVIGGRQGVLVRGGTAKISNTDIQLNATYIDGKDKYLDGNRGSGNEVPMAALVVGNRSNAYNYPTDCTL
-122 SVTMNG
+122 SNVTVTATSGYTG
-128 TPYDSLSEALKA
+128 TYVYGMSDEGREVTFNYDASTELGTLVTEGEVSTDNVEGSIGSYATISEALKA
-140 VSSSENAVIS
+140 GETSVKLLHDLSEDVVISEN
-150 LPSGEHTIDSVTFEN
+150 
-165 GEHVTILGNGESETT
+165 
-180 ISVNG
+180 
-185 QVAFHLVNDDAS
+185 
-197 LTLEDLTVVVNDNSK
+197 
-212 NGARVVR
+212 
-219 MVNGDDMSFSAENV
+219 
-233 TFETPS
+233 
-239 EAASTNNIALYINGA
+239 ST
-254 WNESGLTQSSGVNVS
+254 
-269 LTNFTYEDNSA
+269 
-280 HSGLYFQNY
+280 
-289 SDIDLS
+289 
-295 VQQSSLTVDKYA
+295 
-307 INIQANTAA
+307 
-316 SIDISGCEI
+316 
-325 QGWTAYYA
+325 
-333 YSCNTNTTITDSILI
+333 
-348 GINHFS
+348 
-354 GPSNNFGTIV
+354 
-364 LDGGELQDIPEGDS
+364 
-378 GFGNTL
+378 
-384 YITDSDIQAK
+384 
-394 TTAGNYQ
+394 
-401 VIVSCNY
+401 
-408 GASANKIVFSDCTFQ
+408 
-423 AEGTANGNDLIP
+423 
-435 LYGSSGQGNQLIVDG
+435 
-450 LSMNTDSE
+450 
-458 NYLELIP
+458 
-465 AAKIGDQ
+465 
-472 GFGTLEAAVEAAD
+472 
-485 GDTIVI
+485 
-491 LTDVA
+491 
-496 EDITIPKGKIL
+496 L

-755 LSITGGTYA
+755 LNITGGTYA

-823 LVSGKEAVA
+823 LVSGKDAVA

-898 PGMATITAEVNGKSL
+898 PGTATITAEVNGKSL

-962 DEAVATVAQNGTVTA
+962 DEAVATVAQDGTVTA

-1011 EPTETVDQLPDGLND
+1011 EPTETEDQLPDGLDD

-1054 QLANSAEKDELLQ
+1054 QLADSAEKDELLQ

-1310 PKSASKGDT
+1310 PKSASKGTT

-1333 DLTVTDKD
+1333 ELTVTDKD

-1444 VAAGAWYSDA
+1444 VAAGAWYADA

>member
-13 AMALSLF
+13 AMALSLL

-30 TGSQPAGQVQEDPD
+30 ISSQPAGQVQEDPD

-53 DPLPGDGPDEG
+53 DPLPGDDPNEG

-70 GGGPDEGNDPTLPG
+70 GDGPDEGNDPTLPG
-84 DGPDEGDDPS
+84 DGPDEGNDPSLPGDGPDAGDDPS
-94 LPEDKDPSLPPPN
+94 LPGDENPVVLPTDDTQLYAGAAKVAVIGTTEYETLDAALSAAENDDTITLTDNAEISFSFPEGVKTLTIDLGKNTLTLTN
-107 NTIPMADLAVAAVDD
+107 NTSILLADGKSLTIQNGNLVSKPLENPTVTAFNIQSGSSIKLDNVTYDCTGSALYPQGNAAKVTVIDSTITADVYAVATNAGQTDNYDVVIDLKDSTFQARLPSELSKGDSCPVMINIPGKLTMDSCTVIGGRQGVLVRGGTAKISNTDIQLNATYIDGKDKYLDGNWGSGNEVPMAALVVGNRSNAYNYPTDCTL
-122 SVTMNG
+122 SNVTVTATSGYTG
-128 TPYDSLSEALKA
+128 TYVYGMSDEGREVTFNYDASTELGTLVTEGEVSTDNVEGSIGSYATISEALKA
-140 VSSSENAVIS
+140 GETSVKLLHNISEDVVISEN
-150 LPSGEHTIDSVTFEN
+150 
-165 GEHVTILGNGESETT
+165 
-180 ISVNG
+180 
-185 QVAFHLVNDDAS
+185 
-197 LTLEDLTVVVNDNSK
+197 
-212 NGARVVR
+212 
-219 MVNGDDMSFSAENV
+219 
-233 TFETPS
+233 
-239 EAASTNNIALYINGA
+239 ST
-254 WNESGLTQSSGVNVS
+254 
-269 LTNFTYEDNSA
+269 
-280 HSGLYFQNY
+280 
-289 SDIDLS
+289 
-295 VQQSSLTVDKYA
+295 
-307 INIQANTAA
+307 
-316 SIDISGCEI
+316 
-325 QGWTAYYA
+325 
-333 YSCNTNTTITDSILI
+333 
-348 GINHFS
+348 
-354 GPSNNFGTIV
+354 
-364 LDGGELQDIPEGDS
+364 
-378 GFGNTL
+378 
-384 YITDSDIQAK
+384 
-394 TTAGNYQ
+394 
-401 VIVSCNY
+401 
-408 GASANKIVFSDCTFQ
+408 
-423 AEGTANGNDLIP
+423 
-435 LYGSSGQGNQLIVDG
+435 
-450 LSMNTDSE
+450 
-458 NYLELIP
+458 
-465 AAKIGDQ
+465 
-472 GFGTLEAAVEAAD
+472 
-485 GDTIVI
+485 
-491 LTDVA
+491 
-496 EDITIPKGKIL
+496 L

-528 TLTILD
+528 ALTILD

-755 LSITGGTYA
+755 LNITGGTYA

-772 QNTFPPAVIMANSA
+772 QNTFPPAVIMVNSA

-823 LVSGKEAVA
+823 LVSGKDAVA

-898 PGMATITAEVNGKSL
+898 PGTATITAEVNGKSL

-962 DEAVATVAQNGTVTA
+962 DEAVATVAQDGTVTA

-1011 EPTETVDQLPDGLND
+1011 EPTETEDQLPDGLND

-1041 GSALSQAAQEQAG
+1041 DSALSQAAQEQAG
-1054 QLANSAEKDELLQ
+1054 QLADSAEKDELLQ

-1203 EAAAQVEDVGYAD
+1203 EAAAQVGDVGYAD

-1310 PKSASKGDT
+1310 PKSASKGTT

-1333 DLTVTDKD
+1333 ELTVTDKD

-1409 SRFSPNGTLTR
+1409 SCFSPNGTLTR

-1444 VAAGAWYSDA
+1444 VAAGAWYADA

>member
-13 AMALSLF
+13 AMALSLL

-30 TGSQPAGQVQEDPD
+30 ISSQPAGQVQEDPD

-53 DPLPGDGPDEG
+53 DPLPGDDPNEG

-70 GGGPDEGNDPTLPG
+70 GDGPDEGNDPTLPG
-84 DGPDEGDDPS
+84 DGPDEGNDPSLPGDGPDAGDDPS
-94 LPEDKDPSLPPPN
+94 LPGDENPVVLPTDDTQLYAGAAKVAVIGTTEYETLDAALSAAENDDTITLTDNAEISFSFPEGVKTLTIDLGKNTLTN
-107 NTIPMADLAVAAVDD
+107 NTSILLADGKSLTIQNGNLVSKPLENPTVTAFNIQSGSSIKLDNVTYDCTGSALYPQGNAAKVTVIDSTITADVYAVATNAGQTDNYDVVIDLKDSTFQARLPSELSKGDSCPVMINIPGKLTMDSCTVIGGRQGVLVRGGTAKISNTDIQLNATYIDGKDKYLDGNWGSGNEVPMAALVVGNRSNAYNYPTDCTL
-122 SVTMNG
+122 SNVTVTATSGYTG
-128 TPYDSLSEALKA
+128 TYVYGMSDEGREVTFNYDASTELGTLVTEGEVSTDNVEGSIGSYATISEALKA
-140 VSSSENAVIS
+140 GETSVKLLHNISEDVVISEN
-150 LPSGEHTIDSVTFEN
+150 
-165 GEHVTILGNGESETT
+165 
-180 ISVNG
+180 
-185 QVAFHLVNDDAS
+185 
-197 LTLEDLTVVVNDNSK
+197 
-212 NGARVVR
+212 
-219 MVNGDDMSFSAENV
+219 
-233 TFETPS
+233 
-239 EAASTNNIALYINGA
+239 ST
-254 WNESGLTQSSGVNVS
+254 
-269 LTNFTYEDNSA
+269 
-280 HSGLYFQNY
+280 
-289 SDIDLS
+289 
-295 VQQSSLTVDKYA
+295 
-307 INIQANTAA
+307 
-316 SIDISGCEI
+316 
-325 QGWTAYYA
+325 
-333 YSCNTNTTITDSILI
+333 
-348 GINHFS
+348 
-354 GPSNNFGTIV
+354 
-364 LDGGELQDIPEGDS
+364 
-378 GFGNTL
+378 
-384 YITDSDIQAK
+384 
-394 TTAGNYQ
+394 
-401 VIVSCNY
+401 
-408 GASANKIVFSDCTFQ
+408 
-423 AEGTANGNDLIP
+423 
-435 LYGSSGQGNQLIVDG
+435 
-450 LSMNTDSE
+450 
-458 NYLELIP
+458 
-465 AAKIGDQ
+465 
-472 GFGTLEAAVEAAD
+472 
-485 GDTIVI
+485 
-491 LTDVA
+491 
-496 EDITIPKGKIL
+496 L

-528 TLTILD
+528 ALTILD

-755 LSITGGTYA
+755 LNITGGTYA

-823 LVSGKEAVA
+823 LVSGKDAVA

-898 PGMATITAEVNGKSL
+898 PGTATITAEVNGKSL

-962 DEAVATVAQNGTVTA
+962 DEAVATVAQDGTVTA

-1011 EPTETVDQLPDGLND
+1011 EPTETEDQLPDGLND

-1041 GSALSQAAQEQAG
+1041 DSALSQAAQEQAG
-1054 QLANSAEKDELLQ
+1054 QLADSAEKDELLQ

-1203 EAAAQVEDVGYAD
+1203 EAAAQVGDVGYAD

-1310 PKSASKGDT
+1310 PKSASKGTT

-1333 DLTVTDKD
+1333 ELTVTDKD

-1409 SRFSPNGTLTR
+1409 SCFSPNGTLTR

-1444 VAAGAWYSDA
+1444 VAAGAWYADA

>member
-13 AMALSLF
+13 AMALSLL

-53 DPLPGDGPDEG
+53 DPLPGDGPNEG
-64 DDPTLP
+64 DDPPLP
-70 GGGPDEGNDPTLPG
+70 GDGPDEGNDPTLPG
-84 DGPDEGDDPS
+84 DGPDEGNDPTLPGDGPDAGDAPS
-94 LPEDKDPSLPPPN
+94 LPGDENPVVLPTDDTQLYAGAAKVAVIGTTEYETLDAALSAAENDDTITLTDNAEISFSFPEGVKTLTIDLGKNTLTLTN
-107 NTIPMADLAVAAVDD
+107 NTSILLADGKSLTIQNGNLVSKPLENPTVTAFNIQSGSSIKLDNVTYDCTGSALYPQGNAAKVTVIDSTITADVYAVATNAGQTDNYDVVIDLKDSTFQARLPSELSKGDSCPVMINIPGKLTMDSCTVIGGRQGVLVRGGTAKISNTDIQLNATYIDGKDKYLDGNWGSGNEVPMAALVVGNRSNAYNYPTDCTL
-122 SVTMNG
+122 SNVTVTATSGYTG
-128 TPYDSLSEALKA
+128 TYVYGMSDEGREVTFNYDASTELGTLVTEGEVSTDNVEGSIGSYATISEALKA
-140 VSSSENAVIS
+140 GETSVKLLHDLSEDVVISEN
-150 LPSGEHTIDSVTFEN
+150 
-165 GEHVTILGNGESETT
+165 
-180 ISVNG
+180 
-185 QVAFHLVNDDAS
+185 
-197 LTLEDLTVVVNDNSK
+197 
-212 NGARVVR
+212 
-219 MVNGDDMSFSAENV
+219 
-233 TFETPS
+233 
-239 EAASTNNIALYINGA
+239 ST
-254 WNESGLTQSSGVNVS
+254 
-269 LTNFTYEDNSA
+269 
-280 HSGLYFQNY
+280 
-289 SDIDLS
+289 
-295 VQQSSLTVDKYA
+295 
-307 INIQANTAA
+307 
-316 SIDISGCEI
+316 
-325 QGWTAYYA
+325 
-333 YSCNTNTTITDSILI
+333 
-348 GINHFS
+348 
-354 GPSNNFGTIV
+354 
-364 LDGGELQDIPEGDS
+364 
-378 GFGNTL
+378 
-384 YITDSDIQAK
+384 
-394 TTAGNYQ
+394 
-401 VIVSCNY
+401 
-408 GASANKIVFSDCTFQ
+408 
-423 AEGTANGNDLIP
+423 
-435 LYGSSGQGNQLIVDG
+435 
-450 LSMNTDSE
+450 
-458 NYLELIP
+458 
-465 AAKIGDQ
+465 
-472 GFGTLEAAVEAAD
+472 
-485 GDTIVI
+485 
-491 LTDVA
+491 
-496 EDITIPKGKIL
+496 L
-507 TLDLNGQTLTNVSS
+507 TLDLNGQALTNVSS

-528 TLTILD
+528 ALTILD

-571 QYPVSGGTAAN
+571 QYPVSGGPAAN

-755 LSITGGTYA
+755 LNITGGTYA

-823 LVSGKEAVA
+823 LVSGKDAVA

-898 PGMATITAEVNGKSL
+898 PGTATITAEVNGKSL

-962 DEAVATVAQNGTVTA
+962 DEAVATVAQDGTVTA

-1011 EPTETVDQLPDGLND
+1011 EPTETEDQLPDGLDD

-1054 QLANSAEKDELLQ
+1054 QLADSAEKDELLQ

-1310 PKSASKGDT
+1310 PKSASKGTT

-1333 DLTVTDKD
+1333 ELTVTDKD

-1444 VAAGAWYSDA
+1444 VAAGAWYADA

>member
-13 AMALSLF
+13 AMALSLL

-53 DPLPGDGPDEG
+53 DPLPGDGPNEG

-84 DGPDEGDDPS
+84 DGPDAGDAPS
-94 LPEDKDPSLPPPN
+94 LPGDENPVVLPTDDTQLYAGAAKVAVIGTTEYETLDAALSAAENDDTITLTDNAEISFSFPEGVKTLTIDLGKNTLTLTN
-107 NTIPMADLAVAAVDD
+107 NTSILLADGKSLTIQNGNLVSKPLENPTVTAFNIQSGSSIKLDNVTYDCTGSALYPQGNAAKVTVIDSTITADVYAVATNAGQTDNYDVVIDLKDSTFQARLPSELSKGDSCPVMINIPGKLTMDSCTVIGGRQGVLVRGGTAKISNTDIQLNATYIDGKDKYLDGNWGSGNEVPMAALVVGNRSNAYNYPTDCTL
-122 SVTMNG
+122 SNVTVTATSGYTG
-128 TPYDSLSEALKA
+128 TYVYGMSDEGREVTFNYDASTELGTLVTKGEVSTDNVEGSIGSYATISEALKA
-140 VSSSENAVIS
+140 GETSVKLLHDLSEDVVISEN
-150 LPSGEHTIDSVTFEN
+150 
-165 GEHVTILGNGESETT
+165 
-180 ISVNG
+180 
-185 QVAFHLVNDDAS
+185 
-197 LTLEDLTVVVNDNSK
+197 
-212 NGARVVR
+212 
-219 MVNGDDMSFSAENV
+219 
-233 TFETPS
+233 
-239 EAASTNNIALYINGA
+239 ST
-254 WNESGLTQSSGVNVS
+254 
-269 LTNFTYEDNSA
+269 
-280 HSGLYFQNY
+280 
-289 SDIDLS
+289 
-295 VQQSSLTVDKYA
+295 
-307 INIQANTAA
+307 
-316 SIDISGCEI
+316 
-325 QGWTAYYA
+325 
-333 YSCNTNTTITDSILI
+333 
-348 GINHFS
+348 
-354 GPSNNFGTIV
+354 
-364 LDGGELQDIPEGDS
+364 
-378 GFGNTL
+378 
-384 YITDSDIQAK
+384 
-394 TTAGNYQ
+394 
-401 VIVSCNY
+401 
-408 GASANKIVFSDCTFQ
+408 
-423 AEGTANGNDLIP
+423 
-435 LYGSSGQGNQLIVDG
+435 
-450 LSMNTDSE
+450 
-458 NYLELIP
+458 
-465 AAKIGDQ
+465 
-472 GFGTLEAAVEAAD
+472 
-485 GDTIVI
+485 
-491 LTDVA
+491 
-496 EDITIPKGKIL
+496 L
-507 TLDLNGQTLTNVSS
+507 TLDLNGQALTNVSS

-528 TLTILD
+528 ALTILD

-755 LSITGGTYA
+755 LNITGGTYA

-786 QAALNIS
+786 QAALNIF

-823 LVSGKEAVA
+823 LVSGKDAVA

-898 PGMATITAEVNGKSL
+898 PGTATITAEVNGKSL

-962 DEAVATVAQNGTVTA
+962 DEAVATVAQDGTVTA

-1011 EPTETVDQLPDGLND
+1011 EPTETEDQLPDGLND

-1054 QLANSAEKDELLQ
+1054 QLADSAEKDELLQ

-1310 PKSASKGDT
+1310 PKSASKGTT

-1333 DLTVTDKD
+1333 ELTVIDKD

-1444 VAAGAWYSDA
+1444 VAAGAWYADA

>member
-13 AMALSLF
+13 AMALSLL

-53 DPLPGDGPDEG
+53 DPLPGDDPNEG

-70 GGGPDEGNDPTLPG
+70 GDGPDEGNDPTLPG
-84 DGPDEGDDPS
+84 DGPDEGNDPSLPGDGPDAGDDPS
-94 LPEDKDPSLPPPN
+94 LPGDENPVVLPTDDTQLYAGAAKVAVIGTTEYETLDAALSAAENDDTITLTDNAEISFSFPEGVKTLTIDLGKNTLTLTN
-107 NTIPMADLAVAAVDD
+107 NTSILLADGKSLTIQNGNLVSKPLENPTVTAFNIQSGSSIKLDNVTYDCTGSALYPQGNAAKVTVIDSTITADVYAVATNEGQTDNYDVVIDLKDSTFQARLPSELSKGDSCPVMINIPGKLTMDSCTVIGGRQGVLVRGGTAKISNTDIQLNATYIDGKDKYLDGNWGSGNEVPMAALVVGNRSNAYNYPTDCTL
-122 SVTMNG
+122 SNVTVTATSGYTG
-128 TPYDSLSEALKA
+128 TYVYGMSDEGREVTFNYDASTELGTLVTEGEVSTDNVEGSIGSYATISEALKA
-140 VSSSENAVIS
+140 GETSVKLLHNISEDVVISEN
-150 LPSGEHTIDSVTFEN
+150 
-165 GEHVTILGNGESETT
+165 
-180 ISVNG
+180 
-185 QVAFHLVNDDAS
+185 
-197 LTLEDLTVVVNDNSK
+197 
-212 NGARVVR
+212 
-219 MVNGDDMSFSAENV
+219 
-233 TFETPS
+233 
-239 EAASTNNIALYINGA
+239 ST
-254 WNESGLTQSSGVNVS
+254 
-269 LTNFTYEDNSA
+269 
-280 HSGLYFQNY
+280 
-289 SDIDLS
+289 
-295 VQQSSLTVDKYA
+295 
-307 INIQANTAA
+307 
-316 SIDISGCEI
+316 
-325 QGWTAYYA
+325 
-333 YSCNTNTTITDSILI
+333 
-348 GINHFS
+348 
-354 GPSNNFGTIV
+354 
-364 LDGGELQDIPEGDS
+364 
-378 GFGNTL
+378 
-384 YITDSDIQAK
+384 
-394 TTAGNYQ
+394 
-401 VIVSCNY
+401 
-408 GASANKIVFSDCTFQ
+408 
-423 AEGTANGNDLIP
+423 
-435 LYGSSGQGNQLIVDG
+435 
-450 LSMNTDSE
+450 
-458 NYLELIP
+458 
-465 AAKIGDQ
+465 
-472 GFGTLEAAVEAAD
+472 
-485 GDTIVI
+485 
-491 LTDVA
+491 
-496 EDITIPKGKIL
+496 L

-528 TLTILD
+528 ALTILD

-755 LSITGGTYA
+755 LNITGGTYA

-823 LVSGKEAVA
+823 LVSGKDAVA

-898 PGMATITAEVNGKSL
+898 PGTATITAEVNGKSL

-962 DEAVATVAQNGTVTA
+962 DEAVATVAQDGTVTA

-1011 EPTETVDQLPDGLND
+1011 EPTETEDQLPDGLND

-1041 GSALSQAAQEQAG
+1041 DSALSQAAQEQAG
-1054 QLANSAEKDELLQ
+1054 QLADSAEKDELLQ

-1203 EAAAQVEDVGYAD
+1203 EAAAQVGDVGYAD

-1310 PKSASKGDT
+1310 PKSASKGTT

-1333 DLTVTDKD
+1333 ELTVTDKD

-1362 KVTVEAV
+1362 KVTVETV

-1409 SRFSPNGTLTR
+1409 SCFSPNGTLTR

-1444 VAAGAWYSDA
+1444 VAAGAWYADA

>member
-53 DPLPGDGPDEG
+53 DPLPGDDPNEG

-70 GGGPDEGNDPTLPG
+70 GDGPDEGNDPTLPG
-84 DGPDEGDDPS
+84 DGPDEGNDPSLPGDGPDAGDDPS
-94 LPEDKDPSLPPPN
+94 LPGDENPVVLPTDDTQLYAGAAKVAVIGTTEYETLDAALSAAENDDTITLTDNAEISFSFPEGVKTLTIDLGKNTLTLTN
-107 NTIPMADLAVAAVDD
+107 NTSILLADGKSLTIQNGNLVSKPLENPTVTAFNIQSGSSIKLDNVTYDCTGSALYPQGNAAKVTVIDSTITADVYAVATNAGQTDNYDVVIDLKDSTFQARLPSELSKGDSCPVMINIPGKLTMDSCTVIGGRQGVLVRGGTAKISNTDIQLNATYIDGKDKYLDGNWGSGNEVPMAALVVGNRSNAYNYPTDCTL
-122 SVTMNG
+122 SNVTVTATSGYTG
-128 TPYDSLSEALKA
+128 TYVYGMSDEGREVTFNYDASTELGTLVTEGEVSTDNVEGSIGSYATISEALKA
-140 VSSSENAVIS
+140 GETSVKLLHNISEDVVISEN
-150 LPSGEHTIDSVTFEN
+150 
-165 GEHVTILGNGESETT
+165 
-180 ISVNG
+180 
-185 QVAFHLVNDDAS
+185 
-197 LTLEDLTVVVNDNSK
+197 
-212 NGARVVR
+212 
-219 MVNGDDMSFSAENV
+219 
-233 TFETPS
+233 
-239 EAASTNNIALYINGA
+239 ST
-254 WNESGLTQSSGVNVS
+254 
-269 LTNFTYEDNSA
+269 
-280 HSGLYFQNY
+280 
-289 SDIDLS
+289 
-295 VQQSSLTVDKYA
+295 
-307 INIQANTAA
+307 
-316 SIDISGCEI
+316 
-325 QGWTAYYA
+325 
-333 YSCNTNTTITDSILI
+333 
-348 GINHFS
+348 
-354 GPSNNFGTIV
+354 
-364 LDGGELQDIPEGDS
+364 
-378 GFGNTL
+378 
-384 YITDSDIQAK
+384 
-394 TTAGNYQ
+394 
-401 VIVSCNY
+401 
-408 GASANKIVFSDCTFQ
+408 
-423 AEGTANGNDLIP
+423 
-435 LYGSSGQGNQLIVDG
+435 
-450 LSMNTDSE
+450 
-458 NYLELIP
+458 
-465 AAKIGDQ
+465 
-472 GFGTLEAAVEAAD
+472 
-485 GDTIVI
+485 
-491 LTDVA
+491 
-496 EDITIPKGKIL
+496 L

-528 TLTILD
+528 ALTILD

-755 LSITGGTYA
+755 LNITGGTYA

-823 LVSGKEAVA
+823 LVSGKDAVA

-898 PGMATITAEVNGKSL
+898 PGTATITAEVNGKSL

-962 DEAVATVAQNGTVTA
+962 DEAVATVAQDGTVTA

-1011 EPTETVDQLPDGLND
+1011 EPTETEDQLPDGLND

-1041 GSALSQAAQEQAG
+1041 DSALSQAAQEQAG
-1054 QLANSAEKDELLQ
+1054 QLADSAEKDELLQ

-1203 EAAAQVEDVGYAD
+1203 EAAAQVGDVGYAD

-1310 PKSASKGDT
+1310 PKSASKGTT

-1333 DLTVTDKD
+1333 ELTVTDKD

-1409 SRFSPNGTLTR
+1409 SCFSPNGTLTR

-1444 VAAGAWYSDA
+1444 VAAGAWYADA

>member
-13 AMALSLF
+13 AMALSLL

-30 TGSQPAGQVQEDPD
+30 ISSQPAGQVQEDPD

-53 DPLPGDGPDEG
+53 DPLPGDDPNEG

-70 GGGPDEGNDPTLPG
+70 GDGPDEGNDPTLPG
-84 DGPDEGDDPS
+84 DGPDEGNDPSLPGDGPDAGDDPS
-94 LPEDKDPSLPPPN
+94 LPGDENPVVLPTDDTQLYAGAAKVAVIGTTEYETLDAALSAAENDDTITLTDNAEISFSFPEGVKTLTIDLGKNTLTLTN
-107 NTIPMADLAVAAVDD
+107 NTSILLADGKSLTIQNGNLVSKPLENPTVTAFNIQSGSSIKLDNVTYDCTGSALYPQGNAAKVTVIDSTITADVYAVATNAGQTDNYDVVIDLKDSTFQARLPSELSKGDSCPVMINIPGKLTMDSCTVIGGRQGVLVRGGTAKISNTDIQLNATYIDGKDKYLDGNWGSGNEVPMAALVVGNRSNAYNYPTDCTL
-122 SVTMNG
+122 SNVTVTATSGYTG
-128 TPYDSLSEALKA
+128 TYVYGMSDEGREVTFNYDASTELGTLVTEGEVSTDNVEGSIGSYATISEALKA
-140 VSSSENAVIS
+140 GETSVKLLHNISEDVVISEN
-150 LPSGEHTIDSVTFEN
+150 
-165 GEHVTILGNGESETT
+165 
-180 ISVNG
+180 
-185 QVAFHLVNDDAS
+185 
-197 LTLEDLTVVVNDNSK
+197 
-212 NGARVVR
+212 
-219 MVNGDDMSFSAENV
+219 
-233 TFETPS
+233 
-239 EAASTNNIALYINGA
+239 ST
-254 WNESGLTQSSGVNVS
+254 
-269 LTNFTYEDNSA
+269 
-280 HSGLYFQNY
+280 
-289 SDIDLS
+289 
-295 VQQSSLTVDKYA
+295 
-307 INIQANTAA
+307 
-316 SIDISGCEI
+316 
-325 QGWTAYYA
+325 
-333 YSCNTNTTITDSILI
+333 
-348 GINHFS
+348 
-354 GPSNNFGTIV
+354 
-364 LDGGELQDIPEGDS
+364 
-378 GFGNTL
+378 
-384 YITDSDIQAK
+384 
-394 TTAGNYQ
+394 
-401 VIVSCNY
+401 
-408 GASANKIVFSDCTFQ
+408 
-423 AEGTANGNDLIP
+423 
-435 LYGSSGQGNQLIVDG
+435 
-450 LSMNTDSE
+450 
-458 NYLELIP
+458 
-465 AAKIGDQ
+465 
-472 GFGTLEAAVEAAD
+472 
-485 GDTIVI
+485 
-491 LTDVA
+491 
-496 EDITIPKGKIL
+496 L

-528 TLTILD
+528 ALTILD

-588 NGGVIEEIS
+588 NDGVIEEIS

-755 LSITGGTYA
+755 LNITGGTYA

-823 LVSGKEAVA
+823 LVSGKDAVA

-898 PGMATITAEVNGKSL
+898 PGTATITAEVNGKSL

-962 DEAVATVAQNGTVTA
+962 DEAVATVAQDGTVTA

-1011 EPTETVDQLPDGLND
+1011 EPTETEDQLPDGLND

-1041 GSALSQAAQEQAG
+1041 DSALSQAAQEQAG
-1054 QLANSAEKDELLQ
+1054 QLADSAEKDELLQ

-1203 EAAAQVEDVGYAD
+1203 EAAAQVGDVGYAD

-1310 PKSASKGDT
+1310 PKSASKGTT

-1333 DLTVTDKD
+1333 ELTVTDKD

-1409 SRFSPNGTLTR
+1409 SCFSPNGTLTR

-1444 VAAGAWYSDA
+1444 VAAGAWYADA

>member
-13 AMALSLF
+13 AMALSLL

-30 TGSQPAGQVQEDPD
+30 IGSQPAGQVQEDPD

-53 DPLPGDGPDEG
+53 DSTLPGD
-64 DDPTLP
+64 
-70 GGGPDEGNDPTLPG
+70 GPDEGNDPTLPG
-84 DGPDEGDDPS
+84 DGPDEGNDPS
-94 LPEDKDPSLPPPN
+94 LPGDGPDAGDDPSVEGVLTAAASDAIAAIGDAEYTTLEEFANALKGIESETETKVELLSDLVNHNYDKVVDLSLPSNVTLEGNN
-107 NTIPMADLAVAAVDD
+107 NTIEGNIKVTVQKDASNVTIQNVMFKDIHNNVDVG
-122 SVTMNG
+122 SGGNYGFNNKTGNLTAIYGSGLTG
-128 TPYDSLSEALKA
+128 TF
-140 VSSSENAVIS
+140 
-150 LPSGEHTIDSVTFEN
+150 TITGCTFEN
-165 GEHVTILGNGESETT
+165 V
-180 ISVNG
+180 
-185 QVAFHLVNDDAS
+185 DWDAIQITP
-197 LTLEDLTVVVNDNSK
+197 LA
-212 NGARVVR
+212 GA
-219 MVNGDDMSFSAENV
+219 
-233 TFETPS
+233 
-239 EAASTNNIALYINGA
+239 NI
-254 WNESGLTQSSGVNVS
+254 
-269 LTNFTYEDNSA
+269 
-280 HSGLYFQNY
+280 
-289 SDIDLS
+289 
-295 VQQSSLTVDKYA
+295 
-307 INIQANTAA
+307 
-316 SIDISGCEI
+316 
-325 QGWTAYYA
+325 
-333 YSCNTNTTITDSILI
+333 TITDNIFRTDAECQTVRFIHVESAQNTDFSICATRNKFFGVEALNQTGLEVYYPVNADKVNLSGNYMDAPMAVCI
-348 GINHFS
+348 GTGGTS
-354 GPSNNFGTIV
+354 YNNAWQKACPFKDEN
-364 LDGGELQDIPEGDS
+364 LEEDIMPIAMREVS
-378 GFGNTL
+378 
-384 YITDSDIQAK
+384 
-394 TTAGNYQ
+394 AGNR
-401 VIVSCNY
+401 
-408 GASANKIVFSDCTFQ
+408 
-423 AEGTANGNDLIP
+423 
-435 LYGSSGQGNQLIVDG
+435 LYLTEDEV
-450 LSMNTDSE
+450 
-458 NYLELIP
+458 
-465 AAKIGDQ
+465 
-472 GFGTLEAAVEAAD
+472 AAD
-485 GDTIVI
+485 GVKVLAGENCYDTISAAISAASGSSIQVK
-491 LTDVA
+491 LLNDLK
-496 EDITIPKGKIL
+496 EDITIPEGKTL
-507 TLDLNGQTLTNVSS
+507 TLDLNGQTLTNASS

-546 GKAALYNYGTIT
+546 GKAALYNKGAI
-558 EISGGMFTRSKET
+558 
-571 QYPVSGGTAAN
+571 P
-582 SWYTVV
+582 
-588 NGGVIEEIS
+588 EIS
-597 GGTFTT
+597 GGTFTRSKEAGTTEGGNGNSWYTVYNAGTIEKIT
-603 GDGTSKALGN
+603 GGTFENSGTF
-613 LSSVIRNGVDDSAD
+613 SSMLVNGWNN
-627 PHPGEIKLISGGT
+627 PGPAVQGYIGTISGGT
-640 FTGAANVLKNEPN
+640 FTGGSITIKNDDG
-653 GKIGTITGGTFT
+653 GKIDKICGDAVITNETQTAIQNTSTIGEISGGTISGGGRAIYNSSWKDGAEEYIGTITIKDGAVIKGGINNT
-665 MDNQE
+665 N
-670 QHFWGGNN
+670 WGGSSNT
-678 VLQNYGTI
+678 VTQFAKTTI
-686 DSITGGAF
+686 EGGK
-694 RAIGSSD
+694 ISGSLTD
-701 DGYLIAGQPNPAARY
+701 DG
-716 GITNYGMI
+716 
-724 GEMGGDV
+724 
-731 SVSVAGNSRAVYVAY
+731 
-746 SSSVGGTSS
+746 
-755 LSITGGTYA
+755 LSA
-764 VTPAEGTE
+764 
-772 QNTFPPAVIMANSA
+772 
-786 QAALNIS
+786 S
-793 GGSFQ
+793 GCQ
-798 GDIQTGTAHGLS
+798 IV

-823 LVSGKEAVA
+823 LVSGKDAVA

-898 PGMATITAEVNGKSL
+898 PGTATITAEVNGKSL

-962 DEAVATVAQNGTVTA
+962 DEAVATVAQDGTVTA

-1011 EPTETVDQLPDGLND
+1011 EPTETEDQLPDGLND

-1041 GSALSQAAQEQAG
+1041 DSALSQAAQEQAG
-1054 QLANSAEKDELLQ
+1054 QLADSAEKDELLQ

-1147 HVTLTLPDDFAS
+1147 HITLTLPDDFAS

-1310 PKSASKGDT
+1310 PKSASKGTT

-1333 DLTVTDKD
+1333 ELTVTDKD

-1444 VAAGAWYSDA
+1444 VAAGAWYADA

-1488 GYARY
+1488 GYTRY

>member
-13 AMALSLF
+13 AMALSLL

-53 DPLPGDGPDEG
+53 DPLPGDGPNEG
-64 DDPTLP
+64 DDPPLP
-70 GGGPDEGNDPTLPG
+70 GDGPDEGNDPTLPG
-84 DGPDEGDDPS
+84 DGPDEGNDPTLPGDGPDAGDAPS
-94 LPEDKDPSLPPPN
+94 LPGDENPVVLPTDDTQLYAGAAKVAVIGTTEYETLDAALSAAENDDTITLTDNAEISFSFPEGVKTLTIDLGKNTLTLTN
-107 NTIPMADLAVAAVDD
+107 NTSILLADGKSLTIQNGNLVSKPLENPTVTAFNIQSGSSIKLDNVTYDCTGSALYPQGNAAKVTVIDSTITADVYAVATNAGQTDNYDVVIDLKDSTFQARLPSELSKGDSCPVMINIPGKLTMDSCTVIGGRQGVLVRGGTAKISNTDIQLNATYIDGKDKYLDGNWGSGNEVPMAALVVGNRSNAYNYPTDCTL
-122 SVTMNG
+122 SNVTVTATSGYTG
-128 TPYDSLSEALKA
+128 TYVYGMSDEGREVTFNYDASTELGTLVTKGEVSTDNVEGSIGSYATISEALKA
-140 VSSSENAVIS
+140 GETSVKLLHDLSEDVVISEN
-150 LPSGEHTIDSVTFEN
+150 
-165 GEHVTILGNGESETT
+165 
-180 ISVNG
+180 
-185 QVAFHLVNDDAS
+185 
-197 LTLEDLTVVVNDNSK
+197 
-212 NGARVVR
+212 
-219 MVNGDDMSFSAENV
+219 
-233 TFETPS
+233 
-239 EAASTNNIALYINGA
+239 ST
-254 WNESGLTQSSGVNVS
+254 
-269 LTNFTYEDNSA
+269 
-280 HSGLYFQNY
+280 
-289 SDIDLS
+289 
-295 VQQSSLTVDKYA
+295 
-307 INIQANTAA
+307 
-316 SIDISGCEI
+316 
-325 QGWTAYYA
+325 
-333 YSCNTNTTITDSILI
+333 
-348 GINHFS
+348 
-354 GPSNNFGTIV
+354 
-364 LDGGELQDIPEGDS
+364 
-378 GFGNTL
+378 
-384 YITDSDIQAK
+384 
-394 TTAGNYQ
+394 
-401 VIVSCNY
+401 
-408 GASANKIVFSDCTFQ
+408 
-423 AEGTANGNDLIP
+423 
-435 LYGSSGQGNQLIVDG
+435 
-450 LSMNTDSE
+450 
-458 NYLELIP
+458 
-465 AAKIGDQ
+465 
-472 GFGTLEAAVEAAD
+472 
-485 GDTIVI
+485 
-491 LTDVA
+491 
-496 EDITIPKGKIL
+496 L
-507 TLDLNGQTLTNVSS
+507 TLDLNGQTLTTVSS

-546 GKAALYNYGTIT
+546 GKAVLYNYGTIT

-755 LSITGGTYA
+755 LNITGGTYA

-823 LVSGKEAVA
+823 LVSGKDAVA

-898 PGMATITAEVNGKSL
+898 PGTATITAEVNGKSL

-924 DGISLDRSALTLVSG
+924 DGISLDRAALTLVSG

-962 DEAVATVAQNGTVTA
+962 DEAVATVAQDGTVTA

-1011 EPTETVDQLPDGLND
+1011 EPTETEDQLPDGLND

-1041 GSALSQAAQEQAG
+1041 DSALSQAAQEQAG
-1054 QLANSAEKDELLQ
+1054 QLADSAEKDELLQ

-1310 PKSASKGDT
+1310 PKSASKGTT
-1319 VTITVKPDDGYELD
+1319 VAITVKPDDGYELD
-1333 DLTVTDKD
+1333 ELTVTDKD

-1409 SRFSPNGTLTR
+1409 SRFSPNGTMTR

-1444 VAAGAWYSDA
+1444 VAAGAWYADA

>member
-13 AMALSLF
+13 AMALSLL

-30 TGSQPAGQVQEDPD
+30 ISSQPAGQVQEDPD

-53 DPLPGDGPDEG
+53 DPLPGDDPNEG

-70 GGGPDEGNDPTLPG
+70 GDGPDEGNDPTLPG
-84 DGPDEGDDPS
+84 DGPDEGNDPSLPGDGPDAGDDPS
-94 LPEDKDPSLPPPN
+94 LPGDENPVVLPTDDTQLYAGAAKVAVIGTTEYETLDAALSAAENDDTITLTDNAEISFSFPEGVKTLTIDLGKNTLTLTN
-107 NTIPMADLAVAAVDD
+107 NTSILLADGKSLTIQNGNLVSKPLENPTVTAFNIQSGSSIKLDNVTYDCTGSALYPQGNAAKVTVIDSTITADVYAVATNAGQTDNYDVVIDLKDSTFQARLPSELSKGDSCPVMINIPGKLTMDSCTVIGGRQGVLVRGGTAKISNTDIQLNATYIDGKDKYLDGNWGSGNEVPMAALVVGNRSNAYNYPTDCPL
-122 SVTMNG
+122 SNVTVTATSGYTG
-128 TPYDSLSEALKA
+128 TYVYGMSDEGREVTFNYDASTELGTLVTEGEVSTDNVEGSIGSYATISEALKA
-140 VSSSENAVIS
+140 GETSVKLLHNISEDVVISEN
-150 LPSGEHTIDSVTFEN
+150 
-165 GEHVTILGNGESETT
+165 
-180 ISVNG
+180 
-185 QVAFHLVNDDAS
+185 
-197 LTLEDLTVVVNDNSK
+197 
-212 NGARVVR
+212 
-219 MVNGDDMSFSAENV
+219 
-233 TFETPS
+233 
-239 EAASTNNIALYINGA
+239 ST
-254 WNESGLTQSSGVNVS
+254 
-269 LTNFTYEDNSA
+269 
-280 HSGLYFQNY
+280 
-289 SDIDLS
+289 
-295 VQQSSLTVDKYA
+295 
-307 INIQANTAA
+307 
-316 SIDISGCEI
+316 
-325 QGWTAYYA
+325 
-333 YSCNTNTTITDSILI
+333 
-348 GINHFS
+348 
-354 GPSNNFGTIV
+354 
-364 LDGGELQDIPEGDS
+364 
-378 GFGNTL
+378 
-384 YITDSDIQAK
+384 
-394 TTAGNYQ
+394 
-401 VIVSCNY
+401 
-408 GASANKIVFSDCTFQ
+408 
-423 AEGTANGNDLIP
+423 
-435 LYGSSGQGNQLIVDG
+435 
-450 LSMNTDSE
+450 
-458 NYLELIP
+458 
-465 AAKIGDQ
+465 
-472 GFGTLEAAVEAAD
+472 
-485 GDTIVI
+485 
-491 LTDVA
+491 
-496 EDITIPKGKIL
+496 L

-528 TLTILD
+528 ALTILD

-755 LSITGGTYA
+755 LNITGGTYA

-823 LVSGKEAVA
+823 LVSGKDAVA

-898 PGMATITAEVNGKSL
+898 PGTATITAEVNGKSL

-962 DEAVATVAQNGTVTA
+962 DEAVATVAQDGTVTA

-1011 EPTETVDQLPDGLND
+1011 EPTETEDQLPDGLND

-1041 GSALSQAAQEQAG
+1041 DSALSQAAQEQAG
-1054 QLANSAEKDELLQ
+1054 QLADSAEKDELLQ

-1203 EAAAQVEDVGYAD
+1203 EAAAQVGDVGYAD

-1296 VSVDSSRHGDVTVS
+1296 VSVDSSRHGDITVS
-1310 PKSASKGDT
+1310 PKSASKGTT

-1333 DLTVTDKD
+1333 ELTVTDKD

-1444 VAAGAWYSDA
+1444 VAAGAWYADA

>member
-13 AMALSLF
+13 AMALSLL
-20 PVTALADGAD
+20 PITALADSAD
-30 TGSQPAGQVQEDPD
+30 IGSQPAGQVQEDPD

-70 GGGPDEGNDPTLPG
+70 GDGPDEGNDPTLPG
-84 DGPDEGDDPS
+84 DGPDEGNDPS
-94 LPEDKDPSLPPPN
+94 LPGDGPDAGDDPSVEGVLTAAASDAIAAIGDAEYTTLEEFASALKGIESETKVELLSDLVNHNYDKVVDLSLPSNVTLEGNN
-107 NTIPMADLAVAAVDD
+107 NTIKGNIKVTVQKDASNVTIQNAMFKDIHNNVDVG
-122 SVTMNG
+122 SGGNYGFNNKTGNLTAIYGSGLTG
-128 TPYDSLSEALKA
+128 TF
-140 VSSSENAVIS
+140 
-150 LPSGEHTIDSVTFEN
+150 TITGCTFEN
-165 GEHVTILGNGESETT
+165 V
-180 ISVNG
+180 
-185 QVAFHLVNDDAS
+185 DWDAIQITP
-197 LTLEDLTVVVNDNSK
+197 LA
-212 NGARVVR
+212 GA
-219 MVNGDDMSFSAENV
+219 
-233 TFETPS
+233 
-239 EAASTNNIALYINGA
+239 NI
-254 WNESGLTQSSGVNVS
+254 
-269 LTNFTYEDNSA
+269 
-280 HSGLYFQNY
+280 
-289 SDIDLS
+289 
-295 VQQSSLTVDKYA
+295 
-307 INIQANTAA
+307 
-316 SIDISGCEI
+316 
-325 QGWTAYYA
+325 
-333 YSCNTNTTITDSILI
+333 TITDNIFRTDAECQTVRFIHVESAQNTDFSICATRNKFFGVEELNQTGLEVYYPVNADKVNLSGNYMDAPMAVCI
-348 GINHFS
+348 GTGGTS
-354 GPSNNFGTIV
+354 YNNAWQKACPFKDEN
-364 LDGGELQDIPEGDS
+364 LEEDIMPIAMREVS
-378 GFGNTL
+378 
-384 YITDSDIQAK
+384 
-394 TTAGNYQ
+394 AGNR
-401 VIVSCNY
+401 
-408 GASANKIVFSDCTFQ
+408 
-423 AEGTANGNDLIP
+423 
-435 LYGSSGQGNQLIVDG
+435 LYLTEDEV
-450 LSMNTDSE
+450 
-458 NYLELIP
+458 
-465 AAKIGDQ
+465 
-472 GFGTLEAAVEAAD
+472 AAD
-485 GDTIVI
+485 GVKVLAGENCYDTISAAISAASGSSIQVK
-491 LTDVA
+491 LLNDLK
-496 EDITIPKGKIL
+496 EDITIPEGKTL

-546 GKAALYNYGTIT
+546 GKAALYNYGTIK

-755 LSITGGTYA
+755 LTITGGTYA

-823 LVSGKEAVA
+823 LVSGKDAVA

-898 PGMATITAEVNGKSL
+898 PGTATITAEVNGKSL

-962 DEAVATVAQNGTVTA
+962 DEAVATVAQDGTVTA

-1011 EPTETVDQLPDGLND
+1011 EPTETEDQLPDGLND

-1041 GSALSQAAQEQAG
+1041 DSALSQAAQEQAG
-1054 QLANSAEKDELLQ
+1054 QLADSAEKDELLQ

-1310 PKSASKGDT
+1310 PKSASKGTT

-1333 DLTVTDKD
+1333 ELTVTDKD

-1444 VAAGAWYSDA
+1444 VAAGAWYADA

>member
-13 AMALSLF
+13 AMALSLL

-30 TGSQPAGQVQEDPD
+30 ISSQPAGQVQEDPD

-53 DPLPGDGPDEG
+53 DPLPGDDPNEG

-70 GGGPDEGNDPTLPG
+70 GDGPDEGNDPTLPG
-84 DGPDEGDDPS
+84 DGPDEGNDPSLPGDGPDAGDDPS
-94 LPEDKDPSLPPPN
+94 LPGDENPVVLPTDDTQLYAGAAKVAVIGTTEYETLDAALSAAENDDTITLTDNAEISFSFPEGVKTLTIDLGKNTLTLTN
-107 NTIPMADLAVAAVDD
+107 NTSILLADGKSLTIQNGNLVSKPLENPTVTAFNIQSGSSIKLDNVTYDCTGSALYPQGNAAKVTVIDSTITADVYAVATNAGQTDNYDVVIDLKDSTFQARLPSELSKGDSYPVMINIPGKLTMDSCTVIGGRQGVLVRGGTAKISNTDIQLNATYIDGKDKYLDGNWGSGNEVPMAALVVGNRSNAYNYPTDCTL
-122 SVTMNG
+122 SNVTVTATSGYTG
-128 TPYDSLSEALKA
+128 TYVYGMSDEGREVTFNYDASTELGTLVTEGEVSTDNVEGSIGSYATISEALKA
-140 VSSSENAVIS
+140 GETSVKLLHNISEDVVISEN
-150 LPSGEHTIDSVTFEN
+150 
-165 GEHVTILGNGESETT
+165 
-180 ISVNG
+180 
-185 QVAFHLVNDDAS
+185 
-197 LTLEDLTVVVNDNSK
+197 
-212 NGARVVR
+212 
-219 MVNGDDMSFSAENV
+219 
-233 TFETPS
+233 
-239 EAASTNNIALYINGA
+239 ST
-254 WNESGLTQSSGVNVS
+254 
-269 LTNFTYEDNSA
+269 
-280 HSGLYFQNY
+280 
-289 SDIDLS
+289 
-295 VQQSSLTVDKYA
+295 
-307 INIQANTAA
+307 
-316 SIDISGCEI
+316 
-325 QGWTAYYA
+325 
-333 YSCNTNTTITDSILI
+333 
-348 GINHFS
+348 
-354 GPSNNFGTIV
+354 
-364 LDGGELQDIPEGDS
+364 
-378 GFGNTL
+378 
-384 YITDSDIQAK
+384 
-394 TTAGNYQ
+394 
-401 VIVSCNY
+401 
-408 GASANKIVFSDCTFQ
+408 
-423 AEGTANGNDLIP
+423 
-435 LYGSSGQGNQLIVDG
+435 
-450 LSMNTDSE
+450 
-458 NYLELIP
+458 
-465 AAKIGDQ
+465 
-472 GFGTLEAAVEAAD
+472 
-485 GDTIVI
+485 
-491 LTDVA
+491 
-496 EDITIPKGKIL
+496 L

-528 TLTILD
+528 ALTILD

-755 LSITGGTYA
+755 LNITGGTYA

-823 LVSGKEAVA
+823 LVSGKDAVA

-898 PGMATITAEVNGKSL
+898 PGTATITAEVNGKSL

-962 DEAVATVAQNGTVTA
+962 DEAVATVAQDGTVTA

-1011 EPTETVDQLPDGLND
+1011 EPTETEDQLPDGLND

-1041 GSALSQAAQEQAG
+1041 DSALSQAAQEQAG
-1054 QLANSAEKDELLQ
+1054 QLADSAEKDELLQ

-1203 EAAAQVEDVGYAD
+1203 EAAAQVGDVGYAD

-1310 PKSASKGDT
+1310 PKSASKGTT

-1333 DLTVTDKD
+1333 ELTVTDKD

-1409 SRFSPNGTLTR
+1409 SCFSPNGTLTR

-1444 VAAGAWYSDA
+1444 VAAGAWYADA

>member
-13 AMALSLF
+13 AMALSLL

-30 TGSQPAGQVQEDPD
+30 ISSQPAGQVQEDPD

-53 DPLPGDGPDEG
+53 DPLPGDDPNEG

-70 GGGPDEGNDPTLPG
+70 GDGPDEGNDPTLPG
-84 DGPDEGDDPS
+84 DGPDEGNDPSLPGDGPDAGDDPS
-94 LPEDKDPSLPPPN
+94 LPGDENPVVLPTDDTQLYAGAAKVAVIGTTEYETLDAALSAAENDDTITLTDNAEISFSFPEGVKTLTIDLGKNTLTLTN
-107 NTIPMADLAVAAVDD
+107 NTSILLADGKSLTIQNGNLVSKPLENPTVTAFNIQSGSSIKLDNVTYDCTGSALYPQGNAAKVTVIDSTITADVYAVATNAGQTDNYDVVIDLKD
-122 SVTMNG
+122 STFQARLPSELSKGDSCPVMINIPGKLTMDSCTVIGGRQGVLVRGGTAKISNTDIQLNATYIDGKDKYLDGNWGSGNEVPMPALVVGNRSNAYNYPTDCTLSNVTVTATSGYTG
-128 TPYDSLSEALKA
+128 TYVYGMSDEGREVTFNYDASTELGTLVTEGEVSTDNVEGSIGSYATISEALKA
-140 VSSSENAVIS
+140 GETSVKLLHNISEDVVISEN
-150 LPSGEHTIDSVTFEN
+150 
-165 GEHVTILGNGESETT
+165 
-180 ISVNG
+180 
-185 QVAFHLVNDDAS
+185 
-197 LTLEDLTVVVNDNSK
+197 
-212 NGARVVR
+212 
-219 MVNGDDMSFSAENV
+219 
-233 TFETPS
+233 
-239 EAASTNNIALYINGA
+239 ST
-254 WNESGLTQSSGVNVS
+254 
-269 LTNFTYEDNSA
+269 
-280 HSGLYFQNY
+280 
-289 SDIDLS
+289 
-295 VQQSSLTVDKYA
+295 
-307 INIQANTAA
+307 
-316 SIDISGCEI
+316 
-325 QGWTAYYA
+325 
-333 YSCNTNTTITDSILI
+333 
-348 GINHFS
+348 
-354 GPSNNFGTIV
+354 
-364 LDGGELQDIPEGDS
+364 
-378 GFGNTL
+378 
-384 YITDSDIQAK
+384 
-394 TTAGNYQ
+394 
-401 VIVSCNY
+401 
-408 GASANKIVFSDCTFQ
+408 
-423 AEGTANGNDLIP
+423 
-435 LYGSSGQGNQLIVDG
+435 
-450 LSMNTDSE
+450 
-458 NYLELIP
+458 
-465 AAKIGDQ
+465 
-472 GFGTLEAAVEAAD
+472 
-485 GDTIVI
+485 
-491 LTDVA
+491 
-496 EDITIPKGKIL
+496 L

-755 LSITGGTYA
+755 LNITGGTYA

-823 LVSGKEAVA
+823 LVSGKDAVA

-898 PGMATITAEVNGKSL
+898 PGTATITAEVNGKSL

-962 DEAVATVAQNGTVTA
+962 DEAVATVAQDGTVTA

-1011 EPTETVDQLPDGLND
+1011 EPTETEDQLPDGLND

-1041 GSALSQAAQEQAG
+1041 DSALSQAAQEQAG
-1054 QLANSAEKDELLQ
+1054 QLADSAEKDELLQ

-1203 EAAAQVEDVGYAD
+1203 EAAARVGDVGYAD

-1296 VSVDSSRHGDVTVS
+1296 VSVDSSRHGDITVS
-1310 PKSASKGDT
+1310 PKSASKGTT

-1333 DLTVTDKD
+1333 ELTVTDKD

-1444 VAAGAWYSDA
+1444 VAAGAWYADA

>member
-13 AMALSLF
+13 AMALSLL

-30 TGSQPAGQVQEDPD
+30 IGSQPAGQVQEDPD

-53 DPLPGDGPDEG
+53 DPLPGDGPNEG
-64 DDPTLP
+64 DDPPLP
-70 GGGPDEGNDPTLPG
+70 GDGPDEGNDPTLPG
-84 DGPDEGDDPS
+84 DGPDAGDAPS
-94 LPEDKDPSLPPPN
+94 LPGDENPVVLPTDDTQLYAGAAKVAVIGTTEYETLDAALSAAENDDTITLTDNAEISFSFPEGVKTLTIDLGKNTLTLTN
-107 NTIPMADLAVAAVDD
+107 NTSILLADGKSLTIQNGNLVSKPLENPTVTAFNIQSGSSIKLDNVTYDCTGSALYPQGNAAKVTVIDSTITADVYAVATNAGQTDNYDVVIDLKDSTFQARLPSELSKGDSCPVMINIPGKLTMDSCTVIGGRQGVLVRGGTAKISNTDIQLNATYIDGKDKYLDGNWGSGNEVPMAALVVGNRSNAYNYPTDCTL
-122 SVTMNG
+122 SNVTVTATSGYTG
-128 TPYDSLSEALKA
+128 TYVYGMSDEGREVTFNYDALGTLVTEGEVSTDNVEGSIGSYATISEALKA
-140 VSSSENAVIS
+140 GETSVKLLHNLSEDVVISEN
-150 LPSGEHTIDSVTFEN
+150 
-165 GEHVTILGNGESETT
+165 
-180 ISVNG
+180 
-185 QVAFHLVNDDAS
+185 
-197 LTLEDLTVVVNDNSK
+197 
-212 NGARVVR
+212 
-219 MVNGDDMSFSAENV
+219 
-233 TFETPS
+233 
-239 EAASTNNIALYINGA
+239 ST
-254 WNESGLTQSSGVNVS
+254 
-269 LTNFTYEDNSA
+269 
-280 HSGLYFQNY
+280 
-289 SDIDLS
+289 
-295 VQQSSLTVDKYA
+295 
-307 INIQANTAA
+307 
-316 SIDISGCEI
+316 
-325 QGWTAYYA
+325 
-333 YSCNTNTTITDSILI
+333 
-348 GINHFS
+348 
-354 GPSNNFGTIV
+354 
-364 LDGGELQDIPEGDS
+364 
-378 GFGNTL
+378 
-384 YITDSDIQAK
+384 
-394 TTAGNYQ
+394 
-401 VIVSCNY
+401 
-408 GASANKIVFSDCTFQ
+408 
-423 AEGTANGNDLIP
+423 
-435 LYGSSGQGNQLIVDG
+435 
-450 LSMNTDSE
+450 
-458 NYLELIP
+458 
-465 AAKIGDQ
+465 
-472 GFGTLEAAVEAAD
+472 
-485 GDTIVI
+485 
-491 LTDVA
+491 
-496 EDITIPKGKIL
+496 L

-528 TLTILD
+528 ALTILD

-546 GKAALYNYGTIT
+546 GKAALYNKGAI
-558 EISGGMFTRSKET
+558 
-571 QYPVSGGTAAN
+571 P
-582 SWYTVV
+582 
-588 NGGVIEEIS
+588 EIS
-597 GGTFTT
+597 GGTFTRSKEAGTTEGGNGNSWYTVYNAGTIEKIT
-603 GDGTSKALGN
+603 GGTFENSGTF
-613 LSSVIRNGVDDSAD
+613 SSMLVNGWNN
-627 PHPGEIKLISGGT
+627 PGPAVQGYIGTISGGT
-640 FTGAANVLKNEPN
+640 FTGGSITIKNDDG
-653 GKIGTITGGTFT
+653 GKIDKICGDAVITNETQTAIQNTSTIGEISGGTISGGGRAIYNSSWKDGAEEYIGTITIKDGAVIKGGINNT
-665 MDNQE
+665 N
-670 QHFWGGNN
+670 WGGSSNT
-678 VLQNYGTI
+678 VTQFAKTTI
-686 DSITGGAF
+686 EGGK
-694 RAIGSSD
+694 ISGSLTD
-701 DGYLIAGQPNPAARY
+701 DGL
-716 GITNYGMI
+716 
-724 GEMGGDV
+724 
-731 SVSVAGNSRAVYVAY
+731 S
-746 SSSVGGTSS
+746 TSGCQ
-755 LSITGGTYA
+755 I
-764 VTPAEGTE
+764 V
-772 QNTFPPAVIMANSA
+772 
-786 QAALNIS
+786 
-793 GGSFQ
+793 
-798 GDIQTGTAHGLS
+798 

-823 LVSGKEAVA
+823 LVSGKDAVA

-898 PGMATITAEVNGKSL
+898 PGTATITAEVNGKSL

-962 DEAVATVAQNGTVTA
+962 DEAVATVAQDGTVTA

-1011 EPTETVDQLPDGLND
+1011 EPTETEDQLPDGLND

-1041 GSALSQAAQEQAG
+1041 DSALSQAAQEQAG
-1054 QLANSAEKDELLQ
+1054 QLADSAEKDELLQ

-1120 TAGDINQGNSVVV
+1120 TAGDINQSNSVVV

-1296 VSVDSSRHGDVTVS
+1296 VSVDSSRHGDITVS
-1310 PKSASKGDT
+1310 PKSASKGTT

-1333 DLTVTDKD
+1333 ELTVTDKD

-1444 VAAGAWYSDA
+1444 VAAGAWYADA

>member
-13 AMALSLF
+13 AMALSLL

-30 TGSQPAGQVQEDPD
+30 IGSQPAGQVQEDPD

-53 DPLPGDGPDEG
+53 DPLPGDDPNEG

-70 GGGPDEGNDPTLPG
+70 GDGPDEGNDPTLPG
-84 DGPDEGDDPS
+84 DGPDEGNDPSLPGDGPDAGDDPS
-94 LPEDKDPSLPPPN
+94 LPGDENPVVLPTDDTQLYAGAAKVAVIGTTEYETLDAALSAAENDDTITLTDNAEISFSFPEGVKTLTIDLGKNTLTLTN
-107 NTIPMADLAVAAVDD
+107 NTSILLADGKSLTIQNGNLVSKPLENPTVTAFNIQSGSSIKLDNVTYDCTGSALYPQGNAAKVTVIDSTITADVYAVATNAGQTDNYDVVIDLKDSTFQARLPSELSKGDSCPVMINIPGKLTMDSCTVIGGQQGVLVRGGTAKISNTDIQLNATYIDGKDKYLDGNWGSGNEVPMAALVVGNRSNAYNYPTDCTL
-122 SVTMNG
+122 SNVTVTATSGYTG
-128 TPYDSLSEALKA
+128 TYVYGMSDEGREVTFNYDASTELGTLVTEGEVSTDNVEGSIGSYATISEALKA
-140 VSSSENAVIS
+140 GETSVKLLHNISEDVVISEN
-150 LPSGEHTIDSVTFEN
+150 
-165 GEHVTILGNGESETT
+165 
-180 ISVNG
+180 
-185 QVAFHLVNDDAS
+185 
-197 LTLEDLTVVVNDNSK
+197 
-212 NGARVVR
+212 
-219 MVNGDDMSFSAENV
+219 
-233 TFETPS
+233 
-239 EAASTNNIALYINGA
+239 ST
-254 WNESGLTQSSGVNVS
+254 
-269 LTNFTYEDNSA
+269 
-280 HSGLYFQNY
+280 
-289 SDIDLS
+289 
-295 VQQSSLTVDKYA
+295 
-307 INIQANTAA
+307 
-316 SIDISGCEI
+316 
-325 QGWTAYYA
+325 
-333 YSCNTNTTITDSILI
+333 
-348 GINHFS
+348 
-354 GPSNNFGTIV
+354 
-364 LDGGELQDIPEGDS
+364 
-378 GFGNTL
+378 
-384 YITDSDIQAK
+384 
-394 TTAGNYQ
+394 
-401 VIVSCNY
+401 
-408 GASANKIVFSDCTFQ
+408 
-423 AEGTANGNDLIP
+423 
-435 LYGSSGQGNQLIVDG
+435 
-450 LSMNTDSE
+450 
-458 NYLELIP
+458 
-465 AAKIGDQ
+465 
-472 GFGTLEAAVEAAD
+472 
-485 GDTIVI
+485 
-491 LTDVA
+491 
-496 EDITIPKGKIL
+496 L

-528 TLTILD
+528 ALTILD

-755 LSITGGTYA
+755 LNITGGTYA

-823 LVSGKEAVA
+823 LVSGKDAVA

-898 PGMATITAEVNGKSL
+898 PGTATITAEVNGKSL

-962 DEAVATVAQNGTVTA
+962 DEAVATVAQDGTVTA

-1011 EPTETVDQLPDGLND
+1011 EPTETEDQLPDGLND

-1041 GSALSQAAQEQAG
+1041 DSALSQAAQEQAG
-1054 QLANSAEKDELLQ
+1054 QLADSAEKDELLQ

-1203 EAAAQVEDVGYAD
+1203 EAAAQVGDVGYAD

-1230 TVLKDGLGTVTIQGS
+1230 TVMKDGLGTVTIQGS

-1310 PKSASKGDT
+1310 PKSASKGTT

-1333 DLTVTDKD
+1333 ELTVTDKD

-1444 VAAGAWYSDA
+1444 VAAGAWYADA